1 MDKRL
6 LVKRTL
12 GCVCAATM
20 MGATLVTHHDSLN
33 TVIAEE
39 KTVQVQKEL
48 PFIDSLH
55 YLSENSK
62 KEFKEEL
69 SKVGEASQKVKEILA
84 KAQQADKQAQAL
96 AEMKIPEKI
105 PMKPLHG
112 PLYGGYFRTWHDK
125 TSDPSEKDKV
135 NSMGELPKEVDLAF
149 VFHDWTKDYSLFWKE
164 LATKHVPKLNKQGT
178 RVIRTI
184 PWRFLAGGDN
194 SGIAEDA
201 SKYPNTPEGNKA
213 LAKAIVDEYVYKY
226 NLDGLDVDIERDS
239 IPKVNGEVSDENL
252 KRSIHVFEE
261 IGKLIGP
268 KGADKSRLFIM
279 DSTYMADK
287 NPLIERGAPYIDLLL
302 VQVYGARG
310 EQGEFQNDTK
320 LVTETPEERWQ
331 GYSKYIRPEQYMVG
345 FSFYEEKAG
354 SGNLWYDINTRK
366 DEDTANGINTDIT
379 GTRAER
385 YARWQPKTG
394 GVKGGIFSY
403 AVDRDGVAHQP
414 EKVAQQDKRSQMQVD
429 EITDNIFHSD
439 YSVSK
444 ALKQVMLK
452 DKSYDLID
460 EKDFPDKALREAV
473 IAQVGTRKGDLER
486 FNGTLRLDNPAIQS
500 LEGLNKFKKLSQLDL
515 IGLSRITK
523 LDRSV
528 LPANMKSG
536 KDTLE
541 TVLETYKKNSK
552 EEPATIPPVS
562 LTISGLTGLKELD
575 LSGFDRETLA
585 GLDAATLTS
594 LEKVD
599 ISGNKLDLAPGTEN
613 RQIFDVMRSTVSN
626 HVRSNEQTVRFDKQ
640 KPTGH
645 YPTTYGTTSLRL
657 PKAEGNIDLQ
667 SRLLFGTVTNQGTLI
682 NSEADYKA
690 YQNQKIAGRN
700 FVDPDYHYNNFKV
713 SYDNYTLTV
722 TDSTLG
728 TTTDKRLATDKEE
741 TYNVDFFSPADKTK
755 AVHTAKVIVG
765 DEKTMMVNLAEGAT
779 VIGGSADSVNARK
792 VFDGKIQSNLLTFD
806 NQASI
811 IFEIKDP
818 SLAKYWRLFNDSS
831 KDKDDYIKEAKLE
844 VFTGQLNAEADVKT
858 SLEKSGDWVTVSTYS
873 GEEKVYSHSL
883 DNISAKYWRVTVD
896 TKGGQYSSPSLP
908 ELQILGYPLPNADAI
923 MKTVTAAKELSQQ
936 KDKFPQQ
943 VLGELITKEAAVE
956 ASLTSKMFDI
966 AVINTNVEALKNVV
980 DECLAYDKN
989 KETAF
994 KATEDYRAAVNRI
1007 KAERV
1012 TAEEMAQFKDLTEKA
1027 AWLNSKI
1034 EAKLADRG
1042 YDTDL
1047 MGLVDKLTPITEA
1060 LKLFAK

>member
-1 MDKRL
+1 MDKHL

-12 GCVCAATM
+12 GCVCAATL
-20 MGATLVTHHDSLN
+20 MGAALATHHDSLN
-33 TVIAEE
+33 TVKAEE

-48 PFIDSLH
+48 SSIDSLH

-69 SKVGEASQKVKEILA
+69 SKAGQESQKVKEILA
-84 KAQQADKQAQAL
+84 KAQQADKQAQEL
-96 AEMKIPEKI
+96 AKMKIPEKI

-125 TSDPSEKDKV
+125 TSDPTEKDKV

-149 VFHDWTKDYSLFWKE
+149 IFHDWTKDYSLFWKE

-194 SGIAEDA
+194 SGIAEDT

-226 NLDGLDVDIERDS
+226 NLDGLDVDVEHDS
-239 IPKVNGEVSDENL
+239 IPKVNGKASDENL
-252 KRSIHVFEE
+252 KRSIDVFEE

-268 KGADKSRLFIM
+268 KGVDKSRLFIM

-331 GYSKYIRPEQYMVG
+331 GYSKYIRPEQYMIG
-345 FSFYEEKAG
+345 FSFYEERAG
-354 SGNLWYDINTRK
+354 SGNLWYDINVE
-366 DEDTANGINTDIT
+366 DESNPNVGKEIK

-385 YARWQPKTG
+385 YAKWQPKTG

-403 AVDRDGVAHQP
+403 AVDRDGVAHP
-414 EKVAQQDKRSQMQVD
+414 KKNGYKNPKL
-429 EITDNIFHSD
+429 DNIVTSD

-444 ALKQVMLK
+444 ALKTVMLK

-473 IAQVGTRKGDLER
+473 MAQVGTRKGDLER

-500 LEGLNKFKKLSQLDL
+500 LEGLNKFKKLAQLDL

-523 LDRSV
+523 LDQSV
-528 LPANMKSG
+528 LPANMKPG

-541 TVLETYKKNSK
+541 TVLETYKKDSK
-552 EEPATIPPVS
+552 EEPATITPVS
-562 LTISGLTGLKELD
+562 LKVSGLTGLKELD

-613 RQIFDVMRSTVSN
+613 RQIFDTMLSTVSN
-626 HVRSNEQTVRFDKQ
+626 HVGSNEQTVKFDKQ

-645 YPTTYGTTSLRL
+645 YPDTYGKTSLRL
-657 PKAEGNIDLQ
+657 PVAEGNIDLQ
-667 SRLLFGTVTNQGTLI
+667 SQLLFGTVTNQGTLI

-690 YQNQKIAGRN
+690 YQNHKIAGRS
-700 FVDPDYHYNNFKV
+700 FVDSNYHYNNFKV
-713 SYDNYTLTV
+713 SYENYTVKV

-728 TTTDKRLATDKEE
+728 TTTDKTLATDKEE
-741 TYNVDFFSPADKTK
+741 TYKVDFFSPADKTK

-779 VIGGSADSVNARK
+779 VIGGSADPVNARK
-792 VFDGKIQSNLLTFD
+792 VFDGQLGSETD
-806 NQASI
+806 NISLGWDSKQSI
-811 IFEIKDP
+811 IFKLKEDGLI
-818 SLAKYWRLFNDSS
+818 KYWRFFNDSARNPKTTNKPIQEAS
-831 KDKDDYIKEAKLE
+831 LQIFNIKDYNLDNLLENPNKFDD
-844 VFTGQLNAEADVKT
+844 
-858 SLEKSGDWVTVSTYS
+858 EKYWITVDTYS
-873 GEEKVYSHSL
+873 AQGERATAFSNTL
-883 DNISAKYWRVTVD
+883 NNITSKYWRVVFD
-896 TKGGQYSSPSLP
+896 TKGDKYSSPVVP
-908 ELQILGYPLPNADAI
+908 ELQILGYPLPNADTI
-923 MKTVTAAKELSQQ
+923 MKTVTTAKGLSQQ
-936 KDKFPQQ
+936 KDKFSQKM
-943 VLGELITKEAAVE
+943 LDELK
-956 ASLTSKMFDI
+956 
-966 AVINTNVEALKNVV
+966 
-980 DECLAYDKN
+980 
-989 KETAF
+989 
-994 KATEDYRAAVNRI
+994 I
-1007 KAERV
+1007 K
-1012 TAEEMAQFKDLTEKA
+1012 EMALETS
-1027 AWLNSKI
+1027 LNSKI
-1034 EAKLADRG
+1034 FDVTAINANAG
-1042 YDTDL
+1042 
-1047 MGLVDKLTPITEA
+1047 V
-1060 LKLFAK
+1060 LKDCIEKRQLLKK

>member
-1 MDKRL
+1 MDKHL

-12 GCVCAATM
+12 GCVCAATL
-20 MGATLVTHHDSLN
+20 MGAALATHHDSLN
-33 TVIAEE
+33 TVKAEE

-48 PFIDSLH
+48 SSIDGLH

-69 SKVGEASQKVKEILA
+69 SKAGQESQKVKEILA
-84 KAQQADKQAQAL
+84 KAQQADKQAQEL
-96 AEMKIPEKI
+96 AKMKIPEKI

-125 TSDPSEKDKV
+125 TSDPTEKDKV

-149 VFHDWTKDYSLFWKE
+149 IFHDWTKDYSLFWKE

-194 SGIAEDA
+194 SGIAEDT

-226 NLDGLDVDIERDS
+226 NLDGLDVDVEHDS
-239 IPKVNGEVSDENL
+239 IPKVNGEASDENL
-252 KRSIHVFEE
+252 KRSIDVFEE

-331 GYSKYIRPEQYMVG
+331 GYSKYIRPEQYMIG
-345 FSFYEEKAG
+345 FSFYEERAG
-354 SGNLWYDINTRK
+354 SGNLWYDINSRK
-366 DEDTANGINTDIT
+366 DDDKANGINTDIT

-403 AVDRDGVAHQP
+403 AIDRDGVAHQP
-414 EKVAQQDKRSQMQVD
+414 KQIAEKDKQNVKNNQPQIP

-444 ALKQVMLK
+444 ALKTVMLK

-473 IAQVGTRKGDLER
+473 MAQVGTRKGDLER

-500 LEGLNKFKKLSQLDL
+500 LEGLNKFKKLAQLDL
-515 IGLSRITK
+515 IGLSCITK
-523 LDRSV
+523 LDQSV
-528 LPANMKSG
+528 LPANMKPG
-536 KDTLE
+536 KDILK
-541 TVLETYKKNSK
+541 TVLETYKKDNK

-562 LTISGLTGLKELD
+562 LKVSGLTGLKELD

-613 RQIFDVMRSTVSN
+613 RQIFDTMLSTVSN
-626 HVRSNEQTVRFDKQ
+626 HVGSNKQTVKFDKQ

-645 YPTTYGTTSLRL
+645 YPDTYGKTSLRL
-657 PKAEGNIDLQ
+657 PVANEKVDLQ
-667 SRLLFGTVTNQGTLI
+667 SQLLFGTVTNQGTLI

-690 YQNQKIAGRN
+690 YQNHKIAGRS
-700 FVDPDYHYNNFKV
+700 FVDSNYHYNNFKV
-713 SYDNYTLTV
+713 SYENYTVKV

-728 TTTDKRLATDKEE
+728 TTIDKTLATDKEE
-741 TYNVDFFSPADKTK
+741 TYKVDFFSPADKTK

-779 VIGGSADSVNARK
+779 VIKSENDENAKK
-792 VFDGKIQSNLLTFD
+792 VFNGIMEYNPISTQNR
-806 NQASI
+806 ASI

-831 KDKDDYIKEAKLE
+831 KDKKDYIKEAKLE

-858 SLEKSGDWVTVSTYS
+858 SLEKSDDWQTVSTYS
-873 GEEKVYSHSL
+873 GKEQVFSHAL
-883 DNISAKYWRVTVD
+883 DNISAKYWRITVD
-896 TKGGQYSSPSLP
+896 TKGGNYSWPSLP
-908 ELQILGYPLPNADAI
+908 ELQILGYPLPNADTI
-923 MKTVTAAKELSQQ
+923 MKTVTTAKGLSQQ
-936 KDKFPQQ
+936 KDKFSQKM
-943 VLGELITKEAAVE
+943 LDELK
-956 ASLTSKMFDI
+956 
-966 AVINTNVEALKNVV
+966 
-980 DECLAYDKN
+980 
-989 KETAF
+989 
-994 KATEDYRAAVNRI
+994 I
-1007 KAERV
+1007 K
-1012 TAEEMAQFKDLTEKA
+1012 EMALETS
-1027 AWLNSKI
+1027 LNSKI
-1034 EAKLADRG
+1034 FDVTAINANAG
-1042 YDTDL
+1042 
-1047 MGLVDKLTPITEA
+1047 V
-1060 LKLFAK
+1060 LKDCIEKRQLLKK

>member
-1 MDKRL
+1 MDKHL

-12 GCVCAATM
+12 GCVCAATL
-20 MGATLVTHHDSLN
+20 MGAALATHHDSLN
-33 TVIAEE
+33 TVKAEE

-48 PFIDSLH
+48 PSIDSLH

-69 SKVGEASQKVKEILA
+69 SKAGQESQKVKEILA
-84 KAQQADKQAQAL
+84 KAQQADKQAQEL
-96 AEMKIPEKI
+96 AKMKIPEKI
-105 PMKPLHG
+105 PMKPLYG

-125 TSDPSEKDKV
+125 TSDPTEKDKV

-149 VFHDWTKDYSLFWKE
+149 IFHDWTKDYSLFWKE

-194 SGIAEDA
+194 SGIAEDT

-226 NLDGLDVDIERDS
+226 NLDGLDVDVEHDS
-239 IPKVNGEVSDENL
+239 IPKVNGEASDENL
-252 KRSIHVFEE
+252 KRSIDVFEE

-268 KGADKSRLFIM
+268 KGADKSRLFVM

-331 GYSKYIRPEQYMVG
+331 GYSKYIRPEQYMIG
-345 FSFYEEKAG
+345 FSFYEERAG
-354 SGNLWYDINTRK
+354 SGNLWYDINSRK

-394 GVKGGIFSY
+394 GIKGGIFSY
-403 AVDRDGVAHQP
+403 AIDRDGVAHQP
-414 EKVAQQDKRSQMQVD
+414 KQIAEKDKQNVKNNQPQIP

-444 ALKQVMLK
+444 ALKTVMLK

-473 IAQVGTRKGDLER
+473 MAQVGTRKGDLER

-500 LEGLNKFKKLSQLDL
+500 LEGLNKFKKLAQLDL

-523 LDRSV
+523 LDQSV
-528 LPANMKSG
+528 LPANMKPG

-541 TVLETYKKNSK
+541 TVLETYKKDNK

-562 LTISGLTGLKELD
+562 LKVSGLTGLKALD

-599 ISGNKLDLAPGTEN
+599 ISGNKLDLAPGTQN
-613 RQIFDVMRSTVSN
+613 RQIFDTMLSTVSN
-626 HVRSNEQTVRFDKQ
+626 HVGSNEQTVKFDKQ

-645 YPTTYGTTSLRL
+645 YPDTYGKTSLRL
-657 PKAEGNIDLQ
+657 PVANEKVDLQ
-667 SRLLFGTVTNQGTLI
+667 SQLLFGTVTNQGTLI

-690 YQNQKIAGRN
+690 YQNHKIAGRS
-700 FVDPDYHYNNFKV
+700 FVDSNYHYNNFKV
-713 SYDNYTLTV
+713 SYENYTVKV

-728 TTTDKRLATDKEE
+728 TTTDKTLATDKEE
-741 TYNVDFFSPADKTK
+741 TYKVDFFSPADKTK

-779 VIGGSADSVNARK
+779 VIGGSADSQAALK
-792 VFDGKIQSNLLTFD
+792 AFDGVIEYNPISTQNR
-806 NQASI
+806 ASI
-811 IFEIKDP
+811 IFEMKDP

-831 KDKDDYIKEAKLE
+831 KDKKDYIKEAKLE

-858 SLEKSGDWVTVSTYS
+858 SLEKSDDWQTVSTYS
-873 GEEKVYSHSL
+873 GQEQVFSHAL
-883 DNISAKYWRVTVD
+883 DNISAKYWRITVD
-896 TKGGQYSSPSLP
+896 TKGGNYSWPSLP
-908 ELQILGYPLPNADAI
+908 ELQILGYPLPNADTI
-923 MKTVTAAKELSQQ
+923 MKTVTAAKGLSQQ
-936 KDKFPQQ
+936 KDKFSQKM
-943 VLGELITKEAAVE
+943 LDELK
-956 ASLTSKMFDI
+956 
-966 AVINTNVEALKNVV
+966 
-980 DECLAYDKN
+980 
-989 KETAF
+989 
-994 KATEDYRAAVNRI
+994 I
-1007 KAERV
+1007 K
-1012 TAEEMAQFKDLTEKA
+1012 EMALETS
-1027 AWLNSKI
+1027 LNSKI
-1034 EAKLADRG
+1034 FDVTAINANAG
-1042 YDTDL
+1042 
-1047 MGLVDKLTPITEA
+1047 V
-1060 LKLFAK
+1060 LKDCIEKRQLLKK

>member
-1 MDKRL
+1 MDKHL

-12 GCVCAATM
+12 GCVCAATL
-20 MGATLVTHHDSLN
+20 MGAALATHHDSLN
-33 TVIAEE
+33 TVKAEE

-48 PFIDSLH
+48 SSINSLH

-69 SKVGEASQKVKEILA
+69 SKEKVPEKVKEILA
-84 KAQQADKQAQAL
+84 KAQQADKQAQEL
-96 AEMKIPEKI
+96 TKMKIPEKI

-125 TSDPSEKDKV
+125 TSDPTEKDKV

-149 VFHDWTKDYSLFWKE
+149 IFHDWTKDYSLFWKE

-194 SGIAEDA
+194 SGIAEDT

-226 NLDGLDVDIERDS
+226 NLDGLDVDVEHDS
-239 IPKVNGEVSDENL
+239 IPKVDKKEDTAGVE
-252 KRSIHVFEE
+252 RSIQVFEE

-268 KGADKSRLFIM
+268 KGVDKSRLFIM

-287 NPLIERGAPYIDLLL
+287 NPLIERGAPYINLLL
-302 VQVYGARG
+302 VQVYGS
-310 EQGEFQNDTK
+310 QGEKGGWEPVSNRPEKTM
-320 LVTETPEERWQ
+320 EERWQ
-331 GYSKYIRPEQYMVG
+331 GYSKYIRPEQYMIG
-345 FSFYEEKAG
+345 FSFYEERAG
-354 SGNLWYDINTRK
+354 SGNLWYDINSRK
-366 DEDTANGINTDIT
+366 DDDKANGINTDIT

-403 AVDRDGVAHQP
+403 AIDRDGVAHQP
-414 EKVAQQDKRSQMQVD
+414 EKVAQQDKRSQTQVD

-444 ALKQVMLK
+444 ALKTVMLK

-473 IAQVGTRKGDLER
+473 MAQVGTRKGDLER

-500 LEGLNKFKKLSQLDL
+500 LEGLNKFKKLAQLDL

-523 LDRSV
+523 LDQSV
-528 LPANMKSG
+528 LPANMKPG

-541 TVLETYKKNSK
+541 TVLETYKQDNK

-562 LTISGLTGLKELD
+562 LKVSGLTGLKELD

-613 RQIFDVMRSTVSN
+613 RQIFDTMLSTVSN
-626 HVRSNEQTVRFDKQ
+626 HVGSNEQTVKFDKQ

-645 YPTTYGTTSLRL
+645 YPDTYGKTSLRL
-657 PKAEGNIDLQ
+657 PVANEKVDLQ
-667 SRLLFGTVTNQGTLI
+667 SQLLFGTVTNQGTLI
-682 NSEADYKA
+682 NSEADYNA
-690 YQNQKIAGRN
+690 YQNQQIAGRS
-700 FVDPDYHYNNFKV
+700 FVDSNYHYNNFKV
-713 SYDNYTLTV
+713 SYENYTVKV

-728 TTTDKRLATDKEE
+728 TTTDKTLATDKEE
-741 TYNVDFFSPADKTK
+741 TYKVDFFSPADKTK

-779 VIGGSADSVNARK
+779 VIGGSADPVNARK
-792 VFDGKIQSNLLTFD
+792 VFDSEIQSNLLTFD

-811 IFEIKDP
+811 IFEMKDP

-831 KDKDDYIKEAKLE
+831 KGKDDYIKEAKLE

-858 SLEKSGDWVTVSTYS
+858 SLEKSDDWQTVSTYS
-873 GEEKVYSHSL
+873 GQEQVFSHAL
-883 DNISAKYWRVTVD
+883 DNISAKYWRITVD
-896 TKGGQYSSPSLP
+896 NKKNQYGCVSLP
-908 ELQILGYPLPNADAI
+908 ELQILGYPLPNADTI
-923 MKTVTAAKELSQQ
+923 MKTVTTTKGLSQQ
-936 KDKFPQQ
+936 KDKFSQKM
-943 VLGELITKEAAVE
+943 LDELK
-956 ASLTSKMFDI
+956 
-966 AVINTNVEALKNVV
+966 
-980 DECLAYDKN
+980 
-989 KETAF
+989 
-994 KATEDYRAAVNRI
+994 I
-1007 KAERV
+1007 K
-1012 TAEEMAQFKDLTEKA
+1012 EMALETS
-1027 AWLNSKI
+1027 LNSKI
-1034 EAKLADRG
+1034 FDVTAINANAG
-1042 YDTDL
+1042 
-1047 MGLVDKLTPITEA
+1047 V
-1060 LKLFAK
+1060 LKDCIEKRQLLKK

>member
-1 MDKRL
+1 MDKHL

-12 GCVCAATM
+12 GCVCAATL
-20 MGATLVTHHDSLN
+20 MGAALATHHDSLN
-33 TVIAEE
+33 TVKAEE

-48 PFIDSLH
+48 SSIDSLH

-69 SKVGEASQKVKEILA
+69 SKEKVPEKVKEILA
-84 KAQQADKQAQAL
+84 KAQQADKQAQEL
-96 AEMKIPEKI
+96 TKMKIPEKI

-125 TSDPSEKDKV
+125 TSDPTEKDKV

-149 VFHDWTKDYSLFWKE
+149 IFHDWTKDYSLFWKE

-194 SGIAEDA
+194 SGIAEDT

-226 NLDGLDVDIERDS
+226 NLDGLDVDVEHDS
-239 IPKVNGEVSDENL
+239 IPKVDKKEDTAGVE
-252 KRSIHVFEE
+252 RSIQVFEE

-287 NPLIERGAPYIDLLL
+287 NPLIERGAPYINLLL
-302 VQVYGARG
+302 VQVYGS
-310 EQGEFQNDTK
+310 QGEKGVFQNDTK
-320 LVTETPEERWQ
+320 LVTDTPEERWQ
-331 GYSKYIRPEQYMVG
+331 GYSKYIRPEQYMIG
-345 FSFYEEKAG
+345 FSFYEERAG
-354 SGNLWYDINTRK
+354 SGNLWYDINSRK
-366 DEDTANGINTDIT
+366 DEDKANGINTDIT

-403 AVDRDGVAHQP
+403 AIDRDGVAHQP
-414 EKVAQQDKRSQMQVD
+414 EKVAQQDKRSQTQVD

-444 ALKQVMLK
+444 ALKTVMLK

-473 IAQVGTRKGDLER
+473 MAQVGTRKGDLER

-500 LEGLNKFKKLSQLDL
+500 LEGLNKFKKLAQLDL

-523 LDRSV
+523 LDQSV
-528 LPANMKSG
+528 LPANMKPG

-541 TVLETYKKNSK
+541 TVLETYKKDSK

-562 LTISGLTGLKELD
+562 LKVSGLTGLKELD

-613 RQIFDVMRSTVSN
+613 RQIFDTMLSTVSN
-626 HVRSNEQTVRFDKQ
+626 HVGSNKQTVKFDKQ

-645 YPTTYGTTSLRL
+645 YPDTYGKTSLRL
-657 PKAEGNIDLQ
+657 PVANEKVDLQ
-667 SRLLFGTVTNQGTLI
+667 SQLLFGTVTNQGTLI

-690 YQNQKIAGRN
+690 YQNQQIAGRS
-700 FVDPDYHYNNFKV
+700 FVDSNYHYNNFKV
-713 SYDNYTLTV
+713 SYENYTVKV

-728 TTTDKRLATDKEE
+728 TTTDKTLATDKEE
-741 TYNVDFFSPADKTK
+741 TYKVDFFSPADKTK
-755 AVHTAKVIVG
+755 AVHTAKVIIG
-765 DEKTMMVNLAEGAT
+765 DEKTMMVNLAAGAT
-779 VIGGSADSVNARK
+779 VIGGSADSQAALK
-792 VFDGKIQSNLLTFD
+792 AFDGVIEYNPISTQNR
-806 NQASI
+806 ASI
-811 IFEIKDP
+811 IFEMKDP

-831 KDKDDYIKEAKLE
+831 KGEDDYIKEAKLE

-858 SLEKSGDWVTVSTYS
+858 SLEKSDDWQTVSTYS
-873 GEEKVYSHSL
+873 GQEQVFSHAL
-883 DNISAKYWRVTVD
+883 DNISAKYWRITVD
-896 TKGGQYSSPSLP
+896 NKKNQYGYVSLP
-908 ELQILGYPLPNADAI
+908 ELQILGYPLPNADTI
-923 MKTVTAAKELSQQ
+923 MKTVTIAKGLSQQ
-936 KDKFPQQ
+936 KDKFSQKM
-943 VLGELITKEAAVE
+943 LDELK
-956 ASLTSKMFDI
+956 
-966 AVINTNVEALKNVV
+966 
-980 DECLAYDKN
+980 
-989 KETAF
+989 
-994 KATEDYRAAVNRI
+994 I
-1007 KAERV
+1007 K
-1012 TAEEMAQFKDLTEKA
+1012 EMALETS
-1027 AWLNSKI
+1027 LNSKI
-1034 EAKLADRG
+1034 FDVTAINANAG
-1042 YDTDL
+1042 
-1047 MGLVDKLTPITEA
+1047 V
-1060 LKLFAK
+1060 LKDCIEKRQLLKNKQSNSLR

>member
-1 MDKRL
+1 MDKHL

-12 GCVCAATM
+12 GCVCAATL
-20 MGATLVTHHDSLN
+20 MGAALATHHDSLN
-33 TVIAEE
+33 TVKAEE
-39 KTVQVQKEL
+39 KTVQVQKGL
-48 PFIDSLH
+48 PSIDSLH

-69 SKVGEASQKVKEILA
+69 SKAGQESQKVKEILA
-84 KAQQADKQAQAL
+84 KAQQADKQAQEL
-96 AEMKIPEKI
+96 AKMKIPEKI

-125 TSDPSEKDKV
+125 TSDPTEKDKV

-149 VFHDWTKDYSLFWKE
+149 IFHDWTKDYSLFWKE

-194 SGIAEDA
+194 SGIAEDT

-226 NLDGLDVDIERDS
+226 NLDGLDVDVEHDS
-239 IPKVNGEVSDENL
+239 IPKVNGEASDENL
-252 KRSIHVFEE
+252 KRSIDVFEE

-268 KGADKSRLFIM
+268 KGVDKSRLFIM

-331 GYSKYIRPEQYMVG
+331 GYSKYIRPEQYMIG
-345 FSFYEEKAG
+345 FSFYEERAG
-354 SGNLWYDINTRK
+354 SGNLWYDINSRK

-394 GVKGGIFSY
+394 GIKGGIFSY
-403 AVDRDGVAHQP
+403 AIDRDGVAHQP
-414 EKVAQQDKRSQMQVD
+414 KQIAEKDKQNVKNNQPQIP

-444 ALKQVMLK
+444 ALKTVMLK

-473 IAQVGTRKGDLER
+473 MAQVGTRKGDLER

-500 LEGLNKFKKLSQLDL
+500 LEGLNKFKKLAQLDL

-523 LDRSV
+523 LDQSV
-528 LPANMKSG
+528 LPANMKPG

-541 TVLETYKKNSK
+541 TVLETYKKDNK

-562 LTISGLTGLKELD
+562 LKVSGLTGLKALD

-594 LEKVD
+594 LEKVN

-613 RQIFDVMRSTVSN
+613 RQIFDTMLSTVSN
-626 HVRSNEQTVRFDKQ
+626 HVGSNEQTVKFDKQ

-645 YPTTYGTTSLRL
+645 YLDTYGKTSLRL
-657 PKAEGNIDLQ
+657 PVANEKVDLQ
-667 SRLLFGTVTNQGTLI
+667 SQLLFGTVTNQGTLI

-690 YQNQKIAGRN
+690 YQNHKIAGRS
-700 FVDPDYHYNNFKV
+700 FVDSNYHYNNFKV
-713 SYDNYTLTV
+713 SYENYTVKV

-728 TTTDKRLATDKEE
+728 TTTDKTLATDKEE
-741 TYNVDFFSPADKTK
+741 TYKVDFFSPADKTK

-779 VIGGSADSVNARK
+779 VIGGSADSQAALK
-792 VFDGKIQSNLLTFD
+792 AFDGVIEYNPISTQNR
-806 NQASI
+806 ASI
-811 IFEIKDP
+811 IFEMKDP

-831 KDKDDYIKEAKLE
+831 KGEDDYIKEAKLE

-858 SLEKSGDWVTVSTYS
+858 SLEKSDDWQTVSTYS
-873 GEEKVYSHSL
+873 GQEQVFSHAL
-883 DNISAKYWRVTVD
+883 DNISAKYWRITVD
-896 TKGGQYSSPSLP
+896 TKGGNYSWPSLP
-908 ELQILGYPLPNADAI
+908 ELQILGYPLPNADTI
-923 MKTVTAAKELSQQ
+923 MKTVTTAKGLSQQ
-936 KDKFPQQ
+936 KDKFSQKM
-943 VLGELITKEAAVE
+943 LDELK
-956 ASLTSKMFDI
+956 
-966 AVINTNVEALKNVV
+966 
-980 DECLAYDKN
+980 
-989 KETAF
+989 
-994 KATEDYRAAVNRI
+994 I
-1007 KAERV
+1007 K
-1012 TAEEMAQFKDLTEKA
+1012 EMALETS
-1027 AWLNSKI
+1027 LNSKI
-1034 EAKLADRG
+1034 FDVTAINANAG
-1042 YDTDL
+1042 
-1047 MGLVDKLTPITEA
+1047 V
-1060 LKLFAK
+1060 LKDCIEKRQLLKK

>member
-1 MDKRL
+1 MDKHL

-12 GCVCAATM
+12 GCVCAATL
-20 MGATLVTHHDSLN
+20 MGAALATHHDSLN
-33 TVIAEE
+33 TVKAEE

-48 PFIDSLH
+48 SSIDSLH

-69 SKVGEASQKVKEILA
+69 SKAGQESQKVKEILA
-84 KAQQADKQAQAL
+84 KAQQADKQAQEL
-96 AEMKIPEKI
+96 AKMKIPEKI

-125 TSDPSEKDKV
+125 TSDPTEKDKV

-149 VFHDWTKDYSLFWKE
+149 IFHDWTKDYSLFWKE

-226 NLDGLDVDIERDS
+226 NLDGLDVDVEHDS
-239 IPKVNGEVSDENL
+239 IPKVNGEASDENL
-252 KRSIHVFEE
+252 KRSIDVFEE

-268 KGADKSRLFIM
+268 KGTDKSRLFIM

-287 NPLIERGAPYIDLLL
+287 NPLIEQGAPYINLLL
-302 VQVYGARG
+302 VQVYGS
-310 EQGEFQNDTK
+310 QGEKGGWEPVSNRPEKTM
-320 LVTETPEERWQ
+320 EERWQ
-331 GYSKYIRPEQYMVG
+331 GYSKYIRPEQYMIG
-345 FSFYEEKAG
+345 FSFYEERAG
-354 SGNLWYDINTRK
+354 SGNLWYDINVE
-366 DEDTANGINTDIT
+366 DESNPNIGKEIK

-385 YARWQPKTG
+385 YAKWQPKTG

-403 AVDRDGVAHQP
+403 AVDRDGVAHP
-414 EKVAQQDKRSQMQVD
+414 KKNGYKNPKL
-429 EITDNIFHSD
+429 DNIVTSD

-444 ALKQVMLK
+444 ALKTVMLK

-473 IAQVGTRKGDLER
+473 MAQVGTRKGDLER

-500 LEGLNKFKKLSQLDL
+500 LEGLNKFKKLAQLDL

-523 LDRSV
+523 LDQSV
-528 LPANMKSG
+528 LPANMKPG

-541 TVLETYKKNSK
+541 TVLETYKKDNK

-562 LTISGLTGLKELD
+562 LKVSGLTGLKELD

-599 ISGNKLDLAPGTEN
+599 ISGNKLDLAPGTQN
-613 RQIFDVMRSTVSN
+613 RQIFDTMLSTVSN
-626 HVRSNEQTVRFDKQ
+626 HVGSNEQTVKFDKQ

-645 YPTTYGTTSLRL
+645 YPDTYGKTSLRL
-657 PKAEGNIDLQ
+657 PVANEKVDLQ
-667 SRLLFGTVTNQGTLI
+667 SQLLFGTVTNQGTLI

-690 YQNQKIAGRN
+690 YQNHKIAGRS
-700 FVDPDYHYNNFKV
+700 FVDSNYHYNNFKV
-713 SYDNYTLTV
+713 SYENYTVKV

-728 TTTDKRLATDKEE
+728 TTTDKTLATDKEE
-741 TYNVDFFSPADKTK
+741 TYKVDFFSPADKTK

-765 DEKTMMVNLAEGAT
+765 DEKTMMVNLAAGAT
-779 VIGGSADSVNARK
+779 VIKSENDENAKK
-792 VFDGKIQSNLLTFD
+792 VFNGIMEYNPLSFNNKS
-806 NQASI
+806 SI
-811 IFEIKDP
+811 IFEMKDP

-831 KDKDDYIKEAKLE
+831 KGKDDYIKEAKLE

-858 SLEKSGDWVTVSTYS
+858 SLEKSDDWQTVSTYS
-873 GEEKVYSHSL
+873 GQEQVFSHAL
-883 DNISAKYWRVTVD
+883 DNISAKYWRITVD
-896 TKGGQYSSPSLP
+896 NKKNQYGCVSLP
-908 ELQILGYPLPNADAI
+908 ELQILGYPLPNADTI

-936 KDKFPQQ
+936 KDKFSQKM
-943 VLGELITKEAAVE
+943 LDELK
-956 ASLTSKMFDI
+956 
-966 AVINTNVEALKNVV
+966 
-980 DECLAYDKN
+980 
-989 KETAF
+989 
-994 KATEDYRAAVNRI
+994 I
-1007 KAERV
+1007 K
-1012 TAEEMAQFKDLTEKA
+1012 EMALETS
-1027 AWLNSKI
+1027 LNSKI
-1034 EAKLADRG
+1034 FDVTAINANAGVLKDCIEKRQLLKKINKATLLDSNIQI
-1042 YDTDL
+1042 
-1047 MGLVDKLTPITEA
+1047 KLTKCDYDKGLLELINQKTKN
-1060 LKLFAK
+1060 LR

>member
-1 MDKRL
+1 MDKHL

-12 GCVCAATM
+12 GCVCAATL
-20 MGATLVTHHDSLN
+20 MGAALATHHDSLN
-33 TVIAEE
+33 TVKAEE

-48 PFIDSLH
+48 SSIDSLH

-69 SKVGEASQKVKEILA
+69 SKEKVPEKVKEILA
-84 KAQQADKQAQAL
+84 KAQQADKQAQEL
-96 AEMKIPEKI
+96 AKMKIPEKI
-105 PMKPLHG
+105 PMKPLHS

-125 TSDPSEKDKV
+125 TSDPTEKDKV

-149 VFHDWTKDYSLFWKE
+149 IFHDWTKDYSLFWKE
-164 LATKHVPKLNKQGT
+164 LAIKHVPKLNKQGT

-194 SGIAEDA
+194 SGIAEDT

-226 NLDGLDVDIERDS
+226 NLDGLDVDVEHDS
-239 IPKVNGEVSDENL
+239 IPKVNGKASDENL
-252 KRSIHVFEE
+252 RRSIDVFEE
-261 IGKLIGP
+261 IGKLIGS

-310 EQGEFQNDTK
+310 EQGEFQNDTR

-331 GYSKYIRPEQYMVG
+331 GYSKYIRPEQYMIG
-345 FSFYEEKAG
+345 FSFYEERAG
-354 SGNLWYDINTRK
+354 SGNLWYDINSRK
-366 DEDTANGINTDIT
+366 DEDKANGINTDIT

-403 AVDRDGVAHQP
+403 AIDRDGVAHQP
-414 EKVAQQDKRSQMQVD
+414 EKVAQQDKRSQTQVD

-444 ALKQVMLK
+444 ALKTVMLK

-473 IAQVGTRKGDLER
+473 MAQVGTRKGDLER

-500 LEGLNKFKKLSQLDL
+500 LEGLNKFKKLAQLDL

-523 LDRSV
+523 LDQSV
-528 LPANMKSG
+528 LPANMKPG

-541 TVLETYKKNSK
+541 TVLETYKKDNK

-562 LTISGLTGLKELD
+562 LKVSGLTGLKELD

-599 ISGNKLDLAPGTEN
+599 ISGNKLDLAPGTQN
-613 RQIFDVMRSTVSN
+613 RQIFDTMLSTVSN
-626 HVRSNEQTVRFDKQ
+626 HVGSNEQTVKFDKQ

-645 YPTTYGTTSLRL
+645 YPDTYGKTSLRL
-657 PKAEGNIDLQ
+657 PVANEKVDLQ
-667 SRLLFGTVTNQGTLI
+667 SQLLFGTVTNQGTLI

-690 YQNQKIAGRN
+690 YQNHKIAGRS
-700 FVDPDYHYNNFKV
+700 FVDSNYHYNNFKV
-713 SYDNYTLTV
+713 SYENYTVKV

-728 TTTDKRLATDKEE
+728 TTTDKTLATDKEE
-741 TYNVDFFSPADKTK
+741 TYKVDFFSPADKTK

-765 DEKTMMVNLAEGAT
+765 DEKTMMVNLAAGAT
-779 VIGGSADSVNARK
+779 VIKSENDENAKK
-792 VFDGKIQSNLLTFD
+792 VFNGIMEYNPISTQNR
-806 NQASI
+806 ASI
-811 IFEIKDP
+811 IFEMKDP

-831 KDKDDYIKEAKLE
+831 KDKKDYIKEAKLE
-844 VFTGQLNAEADVKT
+844 VFTGQLNAKADVKT
-858 SLEKSGDWVTVSTYS
+858 SLEKSDDWQTVSTYS
-873 GEEKVYSHSL
+873 GQEQVFSHAL
-883 DNISAKYWRVTVD
+883 DNISAKYWRITVD
-896 TKGGQYSSPSLP
+896 TKGGNYSWPSLP
-908 ELQILGYPLPNADAI
+908 ELQILGYPLPNADTI
-923 MKTVTAAKELSQQ
+923 MKTVTTAKGLSQQ
-936 KDKFPQQ
+936 KDKFSQKM
-943 VLGELITKEAAVE
+943 LDELK
-956 ASLTSKMFDI
+956 
-966 AVINTNVEALKNVV
+966 
-980 DECLAYDKN
+980 
-989 KETAF
+989 
-994 KATEDYRAAVNRI
+994 I
-1007 KAERV
+1007 K
-1012 TAEEMAQFKDLTEKA
+1012 EMALETS
-1027 AWLNSKI
+1027 LNSKI
-1034 EAKLADRG
+1034 FDVTAINANAG
-1042 YDTDL
+1042 
-1047 MGLVDKLTPITEA
+1047 V
-1060 LKLFAK
+1060 LKDCIEKRQLLKK

>member
-1 MDKRL
+1 MDKHL

-12 GCVCAATM
+12 GCVCAATL
-20 MGATLVTHHDSLN
+20 MGAALATHHDSLN
-33 TVIAEE
+33 TVKAEE

-48 PFIDSLH
+48 SSIDSLH

-69 SKVGEASQKVKEILA
+69 SKAGQESQKVKEILA
-84 KAQQADKQAQAL
+84 KAQQADKQAQEL
-96 AEMKIPEKI
+96 AKMKIPEKI

-125 TSDPSEKDKV
+125 TSDPTEKDKV

-149 VFHDWTKDYSLFWKE
+149 IFHDWTKDYSLFWKE

-194 SGIAEDA
+194 SGIAEDT

-226 NLDGLDVDIERDS
+226 NLDGLDVDVEHDS
-239 IPKVNGEVSDENL
+239 IPKVNGKASDENL
-252 KRSIHVFEE
+252 KRSIDVFEE

-287 NPLIERGAPYIDLLL
+287 NPLIERGAPYINLLL
-302 VQVYGARG
+302 VQVYGS
-310 EQGEFQNDTK
+310 QGEKGGWEPVSNRPEKTM
-320 LVTETPEERWQ
+320 EERWQ
-331 GYSKYIRPEQYMVG
+331 GYSKYIRPEQYMIG
-345 FSFYEEKAG
+345 FSFYEERAG
-354 SGNLWYDINTRK
+354 SGNLWYDINSRK
-366 DEDTANGINTDIT
+366 DEDKANGINTDIT

-403 AVDRDGVAHQP
+403 AIDRDGVAHQP
-414 EKVAQQDKRSQMQVD
+414 EKVAQQDKRSQTQVD

-444 ALKQVMLK
+444 ALKTVMLK

-473 IAQVGTRKGDLER
+473 MAQVGTRKGDLER

-500 LEGLNKFKKLSQLDL
+500 LEGLNKFKKLAQLDL

-523 LDRSV
+523 LDQSV
-528 LPANMKSG
+528 LPANMKPG

-541 TVLETYKKNSK
+541 TVLETYKKDSK

-562 LTISGLTGLKELD
+562 LKVSGLTGLKELD

-613 RQIFDVMRSTVSN
+613 RQIFDTMLSTVSN
-626 HVRSNEQTVRFDKQ
+626 HVGSNKQTVKFDKQ

-645 YPTTYGTTSLRL
+645 YPDTYGKTSLRL
-657 PKAEGNIDLQ
+657 PVANEKVDLQ
-667 SRLLFGTVTNQGTLI
+667 SQLLFGTVTNQGTLI

-690 YQNQKIAGRN
+690 YQNQQIAGRS
-700 FVDPDYHYNNFKV
+700 FVDSNYHYNNFKV
-713 SYDNYTLTV
+713 SYENYTVKV

-728 TTTDKRLATDKEE
+728 TTTDKTLATDKEE
-741 TYNVDFFSPADKTK
+741 TYKVDFFSPADKTK
-755 AVHTAKVIVG
+755 AVHTAKVIIG

-779 VIGGSADSVNARK
+779 VIGGSADKEMSRN
-792 VFDGKIQSNLLTFD
+792 VFDGSLGGDRSNLLGMSGPKST
-806 NQASI
+806 I
-811 IFEIKDP
+811 IFNLKESGIVKHWRFFNDRARSPQNPAEDIQEIKLQVFD
-818 SLAKYWRLFNDSS
+818 SEKYDIETLLKTPNQF
-831 KDKDDYIKEAKLE
+831 DKDDYWIT
-844 VFTGQLNAEADVKT
+844 VD
-858 SLEKSGDWVTVSTYS
+858 SYKSKSETVNNYDQVL
-873 GEEKVYSHSL
+873 KM
-883 DNISAKYWRVTVD
+883 NSAKYWRVTVD
-896 TKGGQYSSPSLP
+896 TKGGNYSWPSLP
-908 ELQILGYPLPNADAI
+908 ELQILGYPLPNADTI
-923 MKTVTAAKELSQQ
+923 MKTVTAAKGLSQQ
-936 KDKFPQQ
+936 KDKFSQKM
-943 VLGELITKEAAVE
+943 LDELK
-956 ASLTSKMFDI
+956 
-966 AVINTNVEALKNVV
+966 
-980 DECLAYDKN
+980 
-989 KETAF
+989 
-994 KATEDYRAAVNRI
+994 I
-1007 KAERV
+1007 K
-1012 TAEEMAQFKDLTEKA
+1012 EMALETS
-1027 AWLNSKI
+1027 LNSKI
-1034 EAKLADRG
+1034 FDVTAINANAG
-1042 YDTDL
+1042 
-1047 MGLVDKLTPITEA
+1047 V
-1060 LKLFAK
+1060 LKDCIEKRQLLKK

>member
-1 MDKRL
+1 MDKHL

-12 GCVCAATM
+12 GCVCAATL
-20 MGATLVTHHDSLN
+20 MGAALATHHDSLN
-33 TVIAEE
+33 TVKAEE

-48 PFIDSLH
+48 SSIDSLH

-69 SKVGEASQKVKEILA
+69 SKEKVPEKGKEILA
-84 KAQQADKQAQAL
+84 KAQQADKQAQEL
-96 AEMKIPEKI
+96 TKMKIPEKI

-125 TSDPSEKDKV
+125 TSDPTEKDKV

-149 VFHDWTKDYSLFWKE
+149 IFHDWTKDYSLFWKE

-194 SGIAEDA
+194 SGIAEDT

-226 NLDGLDVDIERDS
+226 NLDGLDVDVEHDS
-239 IPKVNGEVSDENL
+239 IPKVNGKANDEKL
-252 KRSIHVFEE
+252 KRSIDVFEE

-268 KGADKSRLFIM
+268 KGVDKSRLFIM

-287 NPLIERGAPYIDLLL
+287 NPLIERGAPYINLLL
-302 VQVYGARG
+302 VQIYGS
-310 EQGEFQNDTK
+310 QGEKGVFQNDTK
-320 LVTETPEERWQ
+320 LVTDTPEERWQ
-331 GYSKYIRPEQYMVG
+331 GYSKYIRPEQYMIG
-345 FSFYEEKAG
+345 FSFYEERAG
-354 SGNLWYDINTRK
+354 SGNLWYDINSRK
-366 DEDTANGINTDIT
+366 DDDKANGINTDIT

-403 AVDRDGVAHQP
+403 AIDRDGVAHQP
-414 EKVAQQDKRSQMQVD
+414 KQIAEKDKQNVKNNQPQIP

-444 ALKQVMLK
+444 ALKTVMLK

-473 IAQVGTRKGDLER
+473 MAQVGTRKGDLER

-500 LEGLNKFKKLSQLDL
+500 LEGLNKFKKLAQLDL

-523 LDRSV
+523 LDQSV
-528 LPANMKSG
+528 LPANMKPG

-541 TVLETYKKNSK
+541 TVLETYKKDNK

-562 LTISGLTGLKELD
+562 LKVSGLTGLKELD

-613 RQIFDVMRSTVSN
+613 RQIFDTMLSTVSN
-626 HVRSNEQTVRFDKQ
+626 HVGSNEQTVKFDKQ

-645 YPTTYGTTSLRL
+645 YPDTYGKTSLRL
-657 PKAEGNIDLQ
+657 PVANEKVDLQ
-667 SRLLFGTVTNQGTLI
+667 SQLLFGTVTNQGTLI

-690 YQNQKIAGRN
+690 YQNHKIAGRS
-700 FVDPDYHYNNFKV
+700 FVDSNYHYNNFKV
-713 SYDNYTLTV
+713 SYENYTVKV

-728 TTTDKRLATDKEE
+728 TTTDKTLATDKEE
-741 TYNVDFFSPADKTK
+741 TYKVDFFSPADKTK

-779 VIGGSADSVNARK
+779 VIKSENDENAKK
-792 VFDGKIQSNLLTFD
+792 VFNGIMEYNPISTQNR
-806 NQASI
+806 ASI

-831 KDKDDYIKEAKLE
+831 KDKKDYIKEAKLE

-858 SLEKSGDWVTVSTYS
+858 SLEKSDDWQTVSTYS
-873 GEEKVYSHSL
+873 GQEQVFSHAL

-896 TKGGQYSSPSLP
+896 TKGGNYSWPSLP
-908 ELQILGYPLPNADAI
+908 ELQILGYPLPNADTI
-923 MKTVTAAKELSQQ
+923 METVTTAKELSQQ
-936 KDKFPQQ
+936 KDKFSQKM
-943 VLGELITKEAAVE
+943 LDELK
-956 ASLTSKMFDI
+956 
-966 AVINTNVEALKNVV
+966 
-980 DECLAYDKN
+980 
-989 KETAF
+989 
-994 KATEDYRAAVNRI
+994 I
-1007 KAERV
+1007 K
-1012 TAEEMAQFKDLTEKA
+1012 EMALETS
-1027 AWLNSKI
+1027 LNSKI
-1034 EAKLADRG
+1034 FDVTAINANAG
-1042 YDTDL
+1042 
-1047 MGLVDKLTPITEA
+1047 V
-1060 LKLFAK
+1060 LKDCIEKRQLLKK

>member
-1 MDKRL
+1 MDKHL

-12 GCVCAATM
+12 GCVCAATL
-20 MGATLVTHHDSLN
+20 MGAALATHHDSLN
-33 TVIAEE
+33 TVKAEE

-48 PFIDSLH
+48 SSIDSLH

-69 SKVGEASQKVKEILA
+69 SKEKVPEKVKEILA
-84 KAQQADKQAQAL
+84 KAQQADKQAQEL
-96 AEMKIPEKI
+96 TKMKIPEKI

-125 TSDPSEKDKV
+125 TSDPTEKDKV

-149 VFHDWTKDYSLFWKE
+149 IFHDWTKDYSLFWKE

-194 SGIAEDA
+194 SGIAEDT

-226 NLDGLDVDIERDS
+226 NLDGLDVDVEHDS
-239 IPKVNGEVSDENL
+239 IPKVNGKASDENL
-252 KRSIHVFEE
+252 KRSIDVFEE

-268 KGADKSRLFIM
+268 KGVDKSRLFIM

-331 GYSKYIRPEQYMVG
+331 GYSKYIRPEQYMIG
-345 FSFYEEKAG
+345 FSFYEERAG
-354 SGNLWYDINTRK
+354 SGNLWYDINSRK
-366 DEDTANGINTDIT
+366 DDDKANGINTDIT

-403 AVDRDGVAHQP
+403 AIDRDGVAHQP
-414 EKVAQQDKRSQMQVD
+414 KQIAEKDKQNVKNNQPQIP

-444 ALKQVMLK
+444 ALKTVMLK

-473 IAQVGTRKGDLER
+473 MAQVGTRKGDLER

-500 LEGLNKFKKLSQLDL
+500 LEGLNKFKKLAQLDL

-523 LDRSV
+523 LDQSV
-528 LPANMKSG
+528 LPANMKPG

-541 TVLETYKKNSK
+541 TVLETYKKDNK

-562 LTISGLTGLKELD
+562 LKVSGLTGLKELD

-613 RQIFDVMRSTVSN
+613 RQIFDTMLSTISN
-626 HVRSNEQTVRFDKQ
+626 HVGSNEQTVKFDKQ

-645 YPTTYGTTSLRL
+645 YPDTYGKTSLRL
-657 PKAEGNIDLQ
+657 PVAEGNIDLQ
-667 SRLLFGTVTNQGTLI
+667 SQLLFGTVTNQGTLI

-690 YQNQKIAGRN
+690 YQNHKIAGRS
-700 FVDPDYHYNNFKV
+700 FVDSNYHYNNFKV
-713 SYDNYTLTV
+713 SYENYTVKV

-728 TTTDKRLATDKEE
+728 TTTDKTLATDKEE
-741 TYNVDFFSPADKTK
+741 TYKVDFFSPADKTK

-779 VIGGSADSVNARK
+779 VIGGSADSQAALK
-792 VFDGKIQSNLLTFD
+792 AFDGVIEYNPISTQNR
-806 NQASI
+806 ASI
-811 IFEIKDP
+811 IFEMKDP

-831 KDKDDYIKEAKLE
+831 KGEDDYIKEAKLE

-858 SLEKSGDWVTVSTYS
+858 SLEKSDDWQTVSTYS
-873 GEEKVYSHSL
+873 GQEQVFSHAL

-896 TKGGQYSSPSLP
+896 TKGGNYSWPSLP
-908 ELQILGYPLPNADAI
+908 ELQILGYPLPNADTI
-923 MKTVTAAKELSQQ
+923 MKTVTTAKELSQQ
-936 KDKFPQQ
+936 KDKFSQKI
-943 VLGELITKEAAVE
+943 LDELK
-956 ASLTSKMFDI
+956 
-966 AVINTNVEALKNVV
+966 
-980 DECLAYDKN
+980 
-989 KETAF
+989 
-994 KATEDYRAAVNRI
+994 I
-1007 KAERV
+1007 K
-1012 TAEEMAQFKDLTEKA
+1012 EMALETS
-1027 AWLNSKI
+1027 LNSKI
-1034 EAKLADRG
+1034 FDVTAINANAG
-1042 YDTDL
+1042 
-1047 MGLVDKLTPITEA
+1047 V
-1060 LKLFAK
+1060 LKDCIEKRQLLKK

>member
-1 MDKRL
+1 MDKHL

-12 GCVCAATM
+12 GCVCAATL
-20 MGATLVTHHDSLN
+20 MGAALATHHDSLN
-33 TVIAEE
+33 TVKAEE

-48 PFIDSLH
+48 SSIDSLH

-69 SKVGEASQKVKEILA
+69 SKAGQESQKVKEILA
-84 KAQQADKQAQAL
+84 KAQQADKQAQEL
-96 AEMKIPEKI
+96 AKMKIPEKI

-125 TSDPSEKDKV
+125 TSDPTEKDKV

-149 VFHDWTKDYSLFWKE
+149 IFHDWTKDYSLFWKE

-194 SGIAEDA
+194 SGIAEDT

-226 NLDGLDVDIERDS
+226 NLDGLDVDVEHDS
-239 IPKVNGEVSDENL
+239 IPKVDKKEDTAGVE
-252 KRSIHVFEE
+252 RSIQVFEE

-268 KGADKSRLFIM
+268 KGVDKSRLFIM

-310 EQGEFQNDTK
+310 EQGEFQNDTR

-331 GYSKYIRPEQYMVG
+331 GYSKYIRPEQYMIG
-345 FSFYEEKAG
+345 FSFYEERAG
-354 SGNLWYDINTRK
+354 SGNLWYDINVE
-366 DEDTANGINTDIT
+366 DESNPNVGKEIK

-385 YARWQPKTG
+385 YAKWQPKTG

-403 AVDRDGVAHQP
+403 AVDRDGVAHP
-414 EKVAQQDKRSQMQVD
+414 KKNGYKNPKL
-429 EITDNIFHSD
+429 DNIVTSD

-444 ALKQVMLK
+444 ALKTVMLK

-473 IAQVGTRKGDLER
+473 MAQVGTRKGDLER

-500 LEGLNKFKKLSQLDL
+500 LEGLNKFKKLAQLDL

-523 LDRSV
+523 LDQSV
-528 LPANMKSG
+528 LPANMKPG

-541 TVLETYKKNSK
+541 TVLETYKQDNK

-562 LTISGLTGLKELD
+562 LKVSGLTGLKELD

-613 RQIFDVMRSTVSN
+613 RQIFDTMLSTVSN
-626 HVRSNEQTVRFDKQ
+626 HVGSNEQTVKFDKQ

-645 YPTTYGTTSLRL
+645 YPDTYGKTSLRL
-657 PKAEGNIDLQ
+657 LVANEKVDLQ
-667 SRLLFGTVTNQGTLI
+667 SQLLFGTVTNQGTLI

-690 YQNQKIAGRN
+690 YQNQQIAGRS
-700 FVDPDYHYNNFKV
+700 FVDSNYHYNNFKV
-713 SYDNYTLTV
+713 SYENYTVKV

-728 TTTDKRLATDKEE
+728 TTTDKTLATDKEE
-741 TYNVDFFSPADKTK
+741 TYKVDFFSPADKTK

-779 VIGGSADSVNARK
+779 VIGGSADPVNARK
-792 VFDGKIQSNLLTFD
+792 VFDSEIQSNLLTFD

-811 IFEIKDP
+811 IFEMKDP

-831 KDKDDYIKEAKLE
+831 KGKDDYIKEAKLE

-858 SLEKSGDWVTVSTYS
+858 SLEKSDDWQTVSTYS
-873 GEEKVYSHSL
+873 GQEQVFSHAL
-883 DNISAKYWRVTVD
+883 DNISAKYWRITVD
-896 TKGGQYSSPSLP
+896 NKKNQYGCVSLP
-908 ELQILGYPLPNADAI
+908 ELQILGYPLPNADTI
-923 MKTVTAAKELSQQ
+923 MKTVTTTKGLSQQ
-936 KDKFPQQ
+936 KDKFSQKM
-943 VLGELITKEAAVE
+943 LDELK
-956 ASLTSKMFDI
+956 
-966 AVINTNVEALKNVV
+966 
-980 DECLAYDKN
+980 
-989 KETAF
+989 
-994 KATEDYRAAVNRI
+994 I
-1007 KAERV
+1007 K
-1012 TAEEMAQFKDLTEKA
+1012 EMALETS
-1027 AWLNSKI
+1027 LNSKI
-1034 EAKLADRG
+1034 FDVTAINANAG
-1042 YDTDL
+1042 
-1047 MGLVDKLTPITEA
+1047 V
-1060 LKLFAK
+1060 LKDCIEKRQLLKK

>member
-1 MDKRL
+1 MDKHL

-12 GCVCAATM
+12 GCVCAATL
-20 MGATLVTHHDSLN
+20 MGAALATHHDSLN
-33 TVIAEE
+33 TVKAEE

-48 PFIDSLH
+48 SSIDSLH

-69 SKVGEASQKVKEILA
+69 SKAGQESQKVKEILA
-84 KAQQADKQAQAL
+84 KAQQADKQAQEL
-96 AEMKIPEKI
+96 AKMKIPEKI

-125 TSDPSEKDKV
+125 TSDPTEKDKV

-149 VFHDWTKDYSLFWKE
+149 IFHDWTKDYSLFWKE

-226 NLDGLDVDIERDS
+226 NLDGLDVDVEHDS
-239 IPKVNGEVSDENL
+239 IPKVNGEASDENL
-252 KRSIHVFEE
+252 KRSIDVFEE

-268 KGADKSRLFIM
+268 KGTDKSRLFIM

-287 NPLIERGAPYIDLLL
+287 NPLIEQGAPYINLLL
-302 VQVYGARG
+302 VQVYGS
-310 EQGEFQNDTK
+310 QGEKGGWEPVSNRPEKTM
-320 LVTETPEERWQ
+320 EERWQ
-331 GYSKYIRPEQYMVG
+331 GYSKYIRPEQYMIG
-345 FSFYEEKAG
+345 FSFYEERAG
-354 SGNLWYDINTRK
+354 SGNLWYDINVE
-366 DEDTANGINTDIT
+366 DESNPNIGKEIK

-385 YARWQPKTG
+385 YAKWQPKTG

-403 AVDRDGVAHQP
+403 AVDRDGVAHP
-414 EKVAQQDKRSQMQVD
+414 KKNGYKNPKL
-429 EITDNIFHSD
+429 DNIVTSD

-444 ALKQVMLK
+444 ALKTVMLK

-473 IAQVGTRKGDLER
+473 MAQVGTRKGDLER

-500 LEGLNKFKKLSQLDL
+500 LEGLNKFKKLAQLDL

-523 LDRSV
+523 LDQSV
-528 LPANMKSG
+528 LPANMKPG

-541 TVLETYKKNSK
+541 TVLETYKKDNK

-562 LTISGLTGLKELD
+562 LKVSGLTGLKELD

-599 ISGNKLDLAPGTEN
+599 ISGNKLDLAPGTQN
-613 RQIFDVMRSTVSN
+613 RQIFDTMLSTVSN
-626 HVRSNEQTVRFDKQ
+626 HVGSNEQTVKFDKQ

-645 YPTTYGTTSLRL
+645 YPDTYGKTSLRL
-657 PKAEGNIDLQ
+657 PVANEKVDLQ
-667 SRLLFGTVTNQGTLI
+667 SQLLFGTVTNQGTLI

-690 YQNQKIAGRN
+690 YQNHKIAGRS
-700 FVDPDYHYNNFKV
+700 FVDSNYHYNNFKV
-713 SYDNYTLTV
+713 SYENYTVKV

-728 TTTDKRLATDKEE
+728 TTTDKTLATDKEE
-741 TYNVDFFSPADKTK
+741 TYKVDFFSPADKTK

-765 DEKTMMVNLAEGAT
+765 DEKTMMVNLAAGAT
-779 VIGGSADSVNARK
+779 VIKSENDENAKK
-792 VFDGKIQSNLLTFD
+792 VFNGIMEYNPLSFNNKS
-806 NQASI
+806 SI
-811 IFEIKDP
+811 IFEMKDP

-831 KDKDDYIKEAKLE
+831 KGKDDYIKEAKLE

-858 SLEKSGDWVTVSTYS
+858 SLEKSDDWQTVSTYS
-873 GEEKVYSHSL
+873 GQEQVFSHAL
-883 DNISAKYWRVTVD
+883 DNISAKYWRITVD
-896 TKGGQYSSPSLP
+896 NKKNQYGCVSLP
-908 ELQILGYPLPNADAI
+908 ELQILGYPLPNADTI

-936 KDKFPQQ
+936 KDKFSQKM
-943 VLGELITKEAAVE
+943 LDELK
-956 ASLTSKMFDI
+956 
-966 AVINTNVEALKNVV
+966 
-980 DECLAYDKN
+980 
-989 KETAF
+989 
-994 KATEDYRAAVNRI
+994 I
-1007 KAERV
+1007 K
-1012 TAEEMAQFKDLTEKA
+1012 EMALETS
-1027 AWLNSKI
+1027 LNSKI
-1034 EAKLADRG
+1034 FDVTAINANAG
-1042 YDTDL
+1042 
-1047 MGLVDKLTPITEA
+1047 V
-1060 LKLFAK
+1060 LKDCIEKRQLLKK

>member
-1 MDKRL
+1 MDKHL
-6 LVKRTL
+6 LVKRAL
-12 GCVCAATM
+12 GCVCAATL
-20 MGATLVTHHDSLN
+20 MGAALATHHDSLN
-33 TVIAEE
+33 TVKAEE

-48 PFIDSLH
+48 SSIDSLH

-69 SKVGEASQKVKEILA
+69 SKAGQESQKVKEILA
-84 KAQQADKQAQAL
+84 KAQQADKQAQEL
-96 AEMKIPEKI
+96 AKMKIPEKI

-125 TSDPSEKDKV
+125 TSDPTEKDKV

-149 VFHDWTKDYSLFWKE
+149 IFHDWTKDYSLFWKE

-194 SGIAEDA
+194 SGIAEDT

-226 NLDGLDVDIERDS
+226 NLDGLDVDVEHDS
-239 IPKVNGEVSDENL
+239 IPKVDKKEDTAGVE
-252 KRSIHVFEE
+252 RSIQVFEE

-268 KGADKSRLFIM
+268 KGVDKSRLFIM

-287 NPLIERGAPYIDLLL
+287 NPLIERGAPYINLLL
-302 VQVYGARG
+302 VQVYGS
-310 EQGEFQNDTK
+310 QGEKGGWEPVSNRPEKTM
-320 LVTETPEERWQ
+320 EERWQ
-331 GYSKYIRPEQYMVG
+331 GYSKYIRPEQYMIG
-345 FSFYEEKAG
+345 FSFYEERAG
-354 SGNLWYDINTRK
+354 SGNLWYDINVE
-366 DEDTANGINTDIT
+366 DESNPNIGKEIK

-385 YARWQPKTG
+385 YAKWQPKTG

-403 AVDRDGVAHQP
+403 AVDRDGVAHP
-414 EKVAQQDKRSQMQVD
+414 KKNGYKNPKL
-429 EITDNIFHSD
+429 DNIVTSD

-444 ALKQVMLK
+444 ALKTVMLK

-473 IAQVGTRKGDLER
+473 MAQVGTRKGDLER

-500 LEGLNKFKKLSQLDL
+500 LEGLNKFKKLAQLDL

-523 LDRSV
+523 LDQSV
-528 LPANMKSG
+528 LPANMKPG

-541 TVLETYKKNSK
+541 TVLETYKKDNK

-562 LTISGLTGLKELD
+562 LKVSGLTGLKELD

-613 RQIFDVMRSTVSN
+613 RQIFDTMLSTVSN
-626 HVRSNEQTVRFDKQ
+626 HVGSNEQTVKFDKQ

-645 YPTTYGTTSLRL
+645 YPDTYGKTSLRL
-657 PKAEGNIDLQ
+657 PVAEGNIDLQ
-667 SRLLFGTVTNQGTLI
+667 SQLLFGTVTNQGTLI

-690 YQNQKIAGRN
+690 YQNHKIAGRS
-700 FVDPDYHYNNFKV
+700 FVDSNYHYNNFKV
-713 SYDNYTLTV
+713 SYENYTVKV

-728 TTTDKRLATDKEE
+728 TTTDKTLATDKEE
-741 TYNVDFFSPADKTK
+741 TYKVDFFSPADKTK

-779 VIGGSADSVNARK
+779 VIGGSADKEMSRN
-792 VFDGKIQSNLLTFD
+792 VFDGSLGGDRSNLLGMSGPKST
-806 NQASI
+806 I
-811 IFEIKDP
+811 IFNLKESGIVKHWRFFNDRARSPQNPAEDIQEIKLQVFD
-818 SLAKYWRLFNDSS
+818 SEKYDIETLLKTPNQF
-831 KDKDDYIKEAKLE
+831 DKDDYWIT
-844 VFTGQLNAEADVKT
+844 VD
-858 SLEKSGDWVTVSTYS
+858 SYKSKSETVNNYDQVL
-873 GEEKVYSHSL
+873 KM
-883 DNISAKYWRVTVD
+883 NSAKYWRVTVD
-896 TKGGQYSSPSLP
+896 TKGGNYSWPSLP
-908 ELQILGYPLPNADAI
+908 ELQILGYPLPNADTI
-923 MKTVTAAKELSQQ
+923 MKTVTIAKGLSQQ
-936 KDKFPQQ
+936 KDKFSQKM
-943 VLGELITKEAAVE
+943 LDELK
-956 ASLTSKMFDI
+956 
-966 AVINTNVEALKNVV
+966 
-980 DECLAYDKN
+980 
-989 KETAF
+989 
-994 KATEDYRAAVNRI
+994 I
-1007 KAERV
+1007 K
-1012 TAEEMAQFKDLTEKA
+1012 EMALETS
-1027 AWLNSKI
+1027 LNSKI
-1034 EAKLADRG
+1034 FDVTAINANAG
-1042 YDTDL
+1042 
-1047 MGLVDKLTPITEA
+1047 V
-1060 LKLFAK
+1060 LKDCIEKRQLLKK

>member
-1 MDKRL
+1 MDKHL

-12 GCVCAATM
+12 GCVCAATL
-20 MGATLVTHHDSLN
+20 MGAALATHHDSLN
-33 TVIAEE
+33 TVKAEE

-48 PFIDSLH
+48 SSIDSLH

-69 SKVGEASQKVKEILA
+69 SKEKVPEKVKEILA
-84 KAQQADKQAQAL
+84 KAQQADKQAQEL
-96 AEMKIPEKI
+96 AKMKNPEKI

-125 TSDPSEKDKV
+125 TSDPTEKDKV

-149 VFHDWTKDYSLFWKE
+149 IFHDWTKDYSLFWKE

-194 SGIAEDA
+194 SGIAEDT

-226 NLDGLDVDIERDS
+226 NLDGLDVDVEHDS
-239 IPKVNGEVSDENL
+239 IPKVNGKASDENL
-252 KRSIHVFEE
+252 KRSIDVFEE

-268 KGADKSRLFIM
+268 KGVDKSRLFIM

-287 NPLIERGAPYIDLLL
+287 NPLIERGAPYINLLL
-302 VQVYGARG
+302 VQIYGS
-310 EQGEFQNDTK
+310 QGEKGVFQNDTK
-320 LVTETPEERWQ
+320 LVTDTPEERWQ
-331 GYSKYIRPEQYMVG
+331 GYSKYIRPEQYMIG
-345 FSFYEEKAG
+345 FSFYEERAG
-354 SGNLWYDINTRK
+354 SGNLWYDINSRK
-366 DEDTANGINTDIT
+366 DDDKANGINTDIT

-394 GVKGGIFSY
+394 GVKEGIFSY
-403 AVDRDGVAHQP
+403 AIDRDGVAHQP
-414 EKVAQQDKRSQMQVD
+414 EKVAQQDKRSQTQVD

-444 ALKQVMLK
+444 ALKTVMLK

-473 IAQVGTRKGDLER
+473 MAQVGTRKGDLER

-500 LEGLNKFKKLSQLDL
+500 LEGLNKFKKLAQLDL

-523 LDRSV
+523 LDQSV
-528 LPANMKSG
+528 LPANMKPG

-541 TVLETYKKNSK
+541 TVLETYKKDNK

-562 LTISGLTGLKELD
+562 LKVSGLTGLKELD

-613 RQIFDVMRSTVSN
+613 RQIFDTMLSTVSN
-626 HVRSNEQTVRFDKQ
+626 HLGSNEQTVKFDKQ

-645 YPTTYGTTSLRL
+645 YPDTYGKTSLRL
-657 PKAEGNIDLQ
+657 PVANEKVDLQ
-667 SRLLFGTVTNQGTLI
+667 SQLLFGTVTNQGTLI

-690 YQNQKIAGRN
+690 YQNHKIAGRS
-700 FVDPDYHYNNFKV
+700 FVDSNYHYNNFKV
-713 SYDNYTLTV
+713 SYENYTVKV

-728 TTTDKRLATDKEE
+728 TTTDKTLATDKEE
-741 TYNVDFFSPADKTK
+741 TYKVDFFSPADKTK

-765 DEKTMMVNLAEGAT
+765 DEKTMMVNLAAGAT
-779 VIGGSADSVNARK
+779 VIGGSADPVNARK
-792 VFDGKIQSNLLTFD
+792 VFDSEIQSNLLTFD

-811 IFEIKDP
+811 IFEMKEP

-831 KDKDDYIKEAKLE
+831 KDKKDYIKEAKLE

-858 SLEKSGDWVTVSTYS
+858 SLEKSDDWQTVSTYS
-873 GEEKVYSHSL
+873 GQEQVFSHAL
-883 DNISAKYWRVTVD
+883 DNISAKYWRITVD
-896 TKGGQYSSPSLP
+896 TKGGNYSWPSLP
-908 ELQILGYPLPNADAI
+908 ELQILGYPLPNADTI
-923 MKTVTAAKELSQQ
+923 MKTVTTAKGLSQQ
-936 KDKFPQQ
+936 KDKFSQKM
-943 VLGELITKEAAVE
+943 LDELK
-956 ASLTSKMFDI
+956 
-966 AVINTNVEALKNVV
+966 
-980 DECLAYDKN
+980 
-989 KETAF
+989 
-994 KATEDYRAAVNRI
+994 I
-1007 KAERV
+1007 K
-1012 TAEEMAQFKDLTEKA
+1012 EMALETS
-1027 AWLNSKI
+1027 LNSKI
-1034 EAKLADRG
+1034 FDVTAINANAG
-1042 YDTDL
+1042 
-1047 MGLVDKLTPITEA
+1047 V
-1060 LKLFAK
+1060 LKDCIEKSQLLKK

>member
-1 MDKRL
+1 MDKHL

-12 GCVCAATM
+12 GCVCAATL
-20 MGATLVTHHDSLN
+20 MGAALATHHDSLN
-33 TVIAEE
+33 TVKAEE

-48 PFIDSLH
+48 SSIDSLH

-69 SKVGEASQKVKEILA
+69 SKEKVPEKVKEILA
-84 KAQQADKQAQAL
+84 KAQQADKQAQEL
-96 AEMKIPEKI
+96 TKMKIPEKI
-105 PMKPLHG
+105 PMKPLHD

-125 TSDPSEKDKV
+125 TSDPTEKDKV

-149 VFHDWTKDYSLFWKE
+149 IFHDWTKDYSLFWKE

-194 SGIAEDA
+194 SGIAEDT

-226 NLDGLDVDIERDS
+226 NLDGLDVDVEHDS
-239 IPKVNGEVSDENL
+239 IPKVNGKASDENL
-252 KRSIHVFEE
+252 KRSIDVFEE

-331 GYSKYIRPEQYMVG
+331 GYSKYIRPEQYMIG
-345 FSFYEEKAG
+345 FSFYEERAG
-354 SGNLWYDINTRK
+354 SGNLWYDINSRK
-366 DEDTANGINTDIT
+366 DEDKANGINTDIT

-394 GVKGGIFSY
+394 GIKGGIFSY
-403 AVDRDGVAHQP
+403 AIDRDGVAHQP
-414 EKVAQQDKRSQMQVD
+414 KQIAEKDKQNVKNNQPQIP

-444 ALKQVMLK
+444 ALKTVMLK

-473 IAQVGTRKGDLER
+473 MAQVGTRKGDLER

-500 LEGLNKFKKLSQLDL
+500 LEGLNKFKKLAQLDL

-528 LPANMKSG
+528 LPANMKPG

-541 TVLETYKKNSK
+541 TVLETYKKDNK

-562 LTISGLTGLKELD
+562 LKVSGLTGLKELD

-613 RQIFDVMRSTVSN
+613 RQIFDTMLSTVSN
-626 HVRSNEQTVRFDKQ
+626 HVGSNEQTVKFDKQ

-645 YPTTYGTTSLRL
+645 YPDTYGKTSLRL
-657 PKAEGNIDLQ
+657 PVAEGNIDLQ
-667 SRLLFGTVTNQGTLI
+667 SQLLFGTVTNQGTLI

-690 YQNQKIAGRN
+690 YQNHKIAGRS
-700 FVDPDYHYNNFKV
+700 FVDSNYHYNNFKV
-713 SYDNYTLTV
+713 SYENYTVKV

-728 TTTDKRLATDKEE
+728 TTTDKTLATDKEE
-741 TYNVDFFSPADKTK
+741 TYKVDFFSPADKTK

-765 DEKTMMVNLAEGAT
+765 DEKTMMVNLAAGAT
-779 VIGGSADSVNARK
+779 VIKSENDENAKK
-792 VFDGKIQSNLLTFD
+792 VFNGIMEYNPLSFNNKS
-806 NQASI
+806 SI
-811 IFEIKDP
+811 IFEMKDP
-818 SLAKYWRLFNDSS
+818 SLAKYWRLFNDNS
-831 KDKDDYIKEAKLE
+831 KGKDDYIKEAKLE

-858 SLEKSGDWVTVSTYS
+858 SLEKSDDWQTVSTYS
-873 GEEKVYSHSL
+873 GQEQVFSHAL
-883 DNISAKYWRVTVD
+883 DNISTKYWRITVD
-896 TKGGQYSSPSLP
+896 NKKNQYGYVSLP
-908 ELQILGYPLPNADAI
+908 ELQILGYPLPNADTI

-936 KDKFPQQ
+936 KDKFSQKM
-943 VLGELITKEAAVE
+943 LDELK
-956 ASLTSKMFDI
+956 
-966 AVINTNVEALKNVV
+966 
-980 DECLAYDKN
+980 
-989 KETAF
+989 
-994 KATEDYRAAVNRI
+994 I
-1007 KAERV
+1007 K
-1012 TAEEMAQFKDLTEKA
+1012 EMALETS
-1027 AWLNSKI
+1027 LNSKI
-1034 EAKLADRG
+1034 FDVTAINANAG
-1042 YDTDL
+1042 
-1047 MGLVDKLTPITEA
+1047 V
-1060 LKLFAK
+1060 LKDCIEKRQLLKK

>member
-1 MDKRL
+1 MDKHL

-12 GCVCAATM
+12 GCVCAATL
-20 MGATLVTHHDSLN
+20 MGAALATHHDSLN
-33 TVIAEE
+33 TVKAEE

-48 PFIDSLH
+48 SSINSLH

-69 SKVGEASQKVKEILA
+69 SKAGQESQKGKEILA
-84 KAQQADKQAQAL
+84 KAQQADKQAQEL
-96 AEMKIPEKI
+96 AKMKIPEKI

-125 TSDPSEKDKV
+125 TSDPTEKDKV

-149 VFHDWTKDYSLFWKE
+149 IFHDWTKDYSLFWKE

-194 SGIAEDA
+194 SGIAEDT

-226 NLDGLDVDIERDS
+226 NLDGLDVDVEHDS
-239 IPKVNGEVSDENL
+239 IPKVNGEASDENL
-252 KRSIHVFEE
+252 KRSIDVFEE

-268 KGADKSRLFIM
+268 KGVDKSRLFIM

-331 GYSKYIRPEQYMVG
+331 GYSKYIRPEQYMIG
-345 FSFYEEKAG
+345 FSFYEERAG
-354 SGNLWYDINTRK
+354 SGNLWYDINSRK

-394 GVKGGIFSY
+394 GIKGGIFSY
-403 AVDRDGVAHQP
+403 AIDRDGVAHQP
-414 EKVAQQDKRSQMQVD
+414 KQIAEKDKQNVKNNQPQIP

-444 ALKQVMLK
+444 ALKTVMLK

-473 IAQVGTRKGDLER
+473 MAQVGTRKGDLER

-500 LEGLNKFKKLSQLDL
+500 LEGLNKFKKLAQLDL

-523 LDRSV
+523 LDQSV
-528 LPANMKSG
+528 LPANMKPG

-541 TVLETYKKNSK
+541 TVLETYKKDNK

-562 LTISGLTGLKELD
+562 LKVSGLTGLKELD

-599 ISGNKLDLAPGTEN
+599 ISGNKLDLAPGTQN
-613 RQIFDVMRSTVSN
+613 RQIFDTMLSTVSN
-626 HVRSNEQTVRFDKQ
+626 HVGSNEQTVKFDKQ

-645 YPTTYGTTSLRL
+645 YPDTYGKTSLRL
-657 PKAEGNIDLQ
+657 PVANEKVDLQ
-667 SRLLFGTVTNQGTLI
+667 SQLLFGTVTNQGTLI

-690 YQNQKIAGRN
+690 YQNHKIAGRS
-700 FVDPDYHYNNFKV
+700 FVDSNYHYNNFKV
-713 SYDNYTLTV
+713 SYENYTVKV

-728 TTTDKRLATDKEE
+728 TTTDKTLATDKEE
-741 TYNVDFFSPADKTK
+741 TYKVDFFSPADKTK

-779 VIGGSADSVNARK
+779 VIKSENDENAKK
-792 VFDGKIQSNLLTFD
+792 VFNGIMEYNPISTQNR
-806 NQASI
+806 ASI

-831 KDKDDYIKEAKLE
+831 KDKKDYIKEAKLE

-858 SLEKSGDWVTVSTYS
+858 SLEKSDDWQTVSTYS
-873 GEEKVYSHSL
+873 GQEQVFSHAL
-883 DNISAKYWRVTVD
+883 DNISAKYWRITVD
-896 TKGGQYSSPSLP
+896 TKGGNYSWPSLP
-908 ELQILGYPLPNADAI
+908 ELQILGYPLPNADTI

-936 KDKFPQQ
+936 KDKFSQKM
-943 VLGELITKEAAVE
+943 LDELK
-956 ASLTSKMFDI
+956 
-966 AVINTNVEALKNVV
+966 
-980 DECLAYDKN
+980 
-989 KETAF
+989 
-994 KATEDYRAAVNRI
+994 I
-1007 KAERV
+1007 K
-1012 TAEEMAQFKDLTEKA
+1012 EMALETS
-1027 AWLNSKI
+1027 LNSKI
-1034 EAKLADRG
+1034 FDVTAINANAG
-1042 YDTDL
+1042 
-1047 MGLVDKLTPITEA
+1047 V
-1060 LKLFAK
+1060 LKDCIEKRQLLKK

>member
-1 MDKRL
+1 MDKHL

-12 GCVCAATM
+12 GCVCAATL
-20 MGATLVTHHDSLN
+20 MGAALATHHDSLN
-33 TVIAEE
+33 TVKAEE

-48 PFIDSLH
+48 SSIDSLH

-69 SKVGEASQKVKEILA
+69 SKEKVPEKVKEILA
-84 KAQQADKQAQAL
+84 KAQQADKQAQEL
-96 AEMKIPEKI
+96 TKMKIPEKI

-125 TSDPSEKDKV
+125 TSDPTEKDKV

-149 VFHDWTKDYSLFWKE
+149 IFHDWTKDYSLFWKE

-194 SGIAEDA
+194 SGIAEDT

-226 NLDGLDVDIERDS
+226 NLDGLDVDVEHDS
-239 IPKVNGEVSDENL
+239 IPKVDKKEDTAGVE
-252 KRSIHVFEE
+252 RSIQVFEE

-268 KGADKSRLFIM
+268 KGVDKSRLFIM

-287 NPLIERGAPYIDLLL
+287 NPLIERGAPYINLLL
-302 VQVYGARG
+302 VQVYGS
-310 EQGEFQNDTK
+310 QGEKGGWEPVSNRPEKTM
-320 LVTETPEERWQ
+320 EERWQ
-331 GYSKYIRPEQYMVG
+331 GYSKYIRPEQYMIG
-345 FSFYEEKAG
+345 FSFYEENAQE
-354 SGNLWYDINTRK
+354 GNLWYDINSRK
-366 DEDTANGINTDIT
+366 DEDKANGINTDIT

-403 AVDRDGVAHQP
+403 AIDRDGVAHQP
-414 EKVAQQDKRSQMQVD
+414 KKYAKQKEFKDA
-429 EITDNIFHSD
+429 TDNIFHSD

-444 ALKQVMLK
+444 ALKTVMLK

-473 IAQVGTRKGDLER
+473 MAQVGTRKGDLER

-500 LEGLNKFKKLSQLDL
+500 LEGLNKFKKLAQLDL

-528 LPANMKSG
+528 LPANMKPG

-541 TVLETYKKNSK
+541 TVLETYKKDNK

-562 LTISGLTGLKELD
+562 LKVSGLTGLKELD

-599 ISGNKLDLAPGTEN
+599 ISGNKLDLASGTEN
-613 RQIFDVMRSTVSN
+613 RQIFDTMLSTVSN
-626 HVRSNEQTVRFDKQ
+626 HVGSNEQTVKFDKQ

-645 YPTTYGTTSLRL
+645 YPDTYGKTSLRL
-657 PKAEGNIDLQ
+657 PVAEGNIDLQ
-667 SRLLFGTVTNQGTLI
+667 SQLLFGTVTNQGTLI

-690 YQNQKIAGRN
+690 YQNHKIAGRS
-700 FVDPDYHYNNFKV
+700 FVDSNYHYNNFKV
-713 SYDNYTLTV
+713 SYENYTVKV

-728 TTTDKRLATDKEE
+728 TTTDKTLATDKEE
-741 TYNVDFFSPADKTK
+741 TYKVDFFSPADKTK
-755 AVHTAKVIVG
+755 AVHTAKVIIG

-779 VIGGSADSVNARK
+779 VIGGSADSQAALK
-792 VFDGKIQSNLLTFD
+792 AFDGVIEYNPISTQNR
-806 NQASI
+806 ASI
-811 IFEIKDP
+811 IFEMKDP

-831 KDKDDYIKEAKLE
+831 KGEDDYIKEAKLE

-858 SLEKSGDWVTVSTYS
+858 SLEKSDDWQTVSTYS
-873 GEEKVYSHSL
+873 GQEQVFSHAL
-883 DNISAKYWRVTVD
+883 DNISAKYWRITVD
-896 TKGGQYSSPSLP
+896 NKKNQYGYVSLP
-908 ELQILGYPLPNADAI
+908 ELQILGYPLPNADTI
-923 MKTVTAAKELSQQ
+923 MKAVTTAKGLSQQ
-936 KDKFPQQ
+936 KDKFSQKM
-943 VLGELITKEAAVE
+943 LDELK
-956 ASLTSKMFDI
+956 
-966 AVINTNVEALKNVV
+966 
-980 DECLAYDKN
+980 
-989 KETAF
+989 
-994 KATEDYRAAVNRI
+994 I
-1007 KAERV
+1007 K
-1012 TAEEMAQFKDLTEKA
+1012 EMALETS
-1027 AWLNSKI
+1027 LNSKI
-1034 EAKLADRG
+1034 FDVTAINANAG
-1042 YDTDL
+1042 
-1047 MGLVDKLTPITEA
+1047 V
-1060 LKLFAK
+1060 LKDCIEKRQLLKK

>member
-1 MDKRL
+1 MDKHL

-12 GCVCAATM
+12 GCVCAATL
-20 MGATLVTHHDSLN
+20 MGAALATHHDSLN
-33 TVIAEE
+33 TVKAEE

-48 PFIDSLH
+48 SSIDSLH

-69 SKVGEASQKVKEILA
+69 SKEKVPEKVKEILA
-84 KAQQADKQAQAL
+84 KAQQADKQAQEL
-96 AEMKIPEKI
+96 TKMKIPEKI

-125 TSDPSEKDKV
+125 TSDPTEKDKV

-149 VFHDWTKDYSLFWKE
+149 IFHDWTKDYSLFWKE

-194 SGIAEDA
+194 SGIAEDT

-226 NLDGLDVDIERDS
+226 NLDGLDVDVEHDS
-239 IPKVNGEVSDENL
+239 IPKVDKKEDTAGVE
-252 KRSIHVFEE
+252 RSIQVFEE

-287 NPLIERGAPYIDLLL
+287 NPLIERGAPYINLLL
-302 VQVYGARG
+302 VQVYGS
-310 EQGEFQNDTK
+310 QGEKGVFQNDTK
-320 LVTETPEERWQ
+320 LVTDTPEERWQ
-331 GYSKYIRPEQYMVG
+331 GYSKYIRPEQYMIG
-345 FSFYEEKAG
+345 FSFYEERAG
-354 SGNLWYDINTRK
+354 SGNLWYDINSRK
-366 DEDTANGINTDIT
+366 DEDKANGINTDIT

-403 AVDRDGVAHQP
+403 AIDRDGVAHQP
-414 EKVAQQDKRSQMQVD
+414 EKVAQQDKRSQTQVD

-444 ALKQVMLK
+444 ALKTVMLK

-473 IAQVGTRKGDLER
+473 MAQVGTRKGDLER

-500 LEGLNKFKKLSQLDL
+500 LEGLNKFKKLAQLDL

-523 LDRSV
+523 LDQSV
-528 LPANMKSG
+528 LPANMKPG

-541 TVLETYKKNSK
+541 TVLETYKKDSK

-562 LTISGLTGLKELD
+562 LKVSGLTGLKELD

-613 RQIFDVMRSTVSN
+613 RQIFDTMLSTVSN
-626 HVRSNEQTVRFDKQ
+626 HVGSNKQTVKFDKQ

-645 YPTTYGTTSLRL
+645 YPDTYGKTSLRL
-657 PKAEGNIDLQ
+657 PVANEKVDLQ
-667 SRLLFGTVTNQGTLI
+667 SQLLFGTVTNQGTLI

-690 YQNQKIAGRN
+690 YQNQQIAGRS
-700 FVDPDYHYNNFKV
+700 FVDSNYHYNNFKV
-713 SYDNYTLTV
+713 SYENYTVKV

-728 TTTDKRLATDKEE
+728 TTTDKTLATDKEE
-741 TYNVDFFSPADKTK
+741 TYKVDFFSPADKTK
-755 AVHTAKVIVG
+755 AVHTAKVIIG

-779 VIGGSADSVNARK
+779 VIGGSADSQAALK
-792 VFDGKIQSNLLTFD
+792 AFDGVIEYNPISTQNR
-806 NQASI
+806 ASI
-811 IFEIKDP
+811 IFEMKDP

-831 KDKDDYIKEAKLE
+831 KGEDDYIKEAKLE

-858 SLEKSGDWVTVSTYS
+858 SLEKSDDWQTVSTYS
-873 GEEKVYSHSL
+873 GQEQVFSHAL
-883 DNISAKYWRVTVD
+883 DNISAKYWRITVD
-896 TKGGQYSSPSLP
+896 NKKNQYGYVSLP
-908 ELQILGYPLPNADAI
+908 ELQILGYPLPNADTI
-923 MKTVTAAKELSQQ
+923 MKTVTIAKGLSQQ
-936 KDKFPQQ
+936 KDKFSQKM
-943 VLGELITKEAAVE
+943 LDELK
-956 ASLTSKMFDI
+956 
-966 AVINTNVEALKNVV
+966 
-980 DECLAYDKN
+980 
-989 KETAF
+989 
-994 KATEDYRAAVNRI
+994 I
-1007 KAERV
+1007 K
-1012 TAEEMAQFKDLTEKA
+1012 EMALETS
-1027 AWLNSKI
+1027 LNSKI
-1034 EAKLADRG
+1034 FDVTAINANAG
-1042 YDTDL
+1042 
-1047 MGLVDKLTPITEA
+1047 V
-1060 LKLFAK
+1060 LKDCIEKRQLLKK

>member
-1 MDKRL
+1 MDKHL

-12 GCVCAATM
+12 GCVCAATL
-20 MGATLVTHHDSLN
+20 MGAALATHHDSLN
-33 TVIAEE
+33 TVKAEE

-48 PFIDSLH
+48 SSIDSLH

-69 SKVGEASQKVKEILA
+69 SKEKVPEKVKEILA
-84 KAQQADKQAQAL
+84 KAQQADKQAQEL
-96 AEMKIPEKI
+96 AKMKIPEKI
-105 PMKPLHG
+105 PMKPLHS

-125 TSDPSEKDKV
+125 TSDPTEKDKV

-149 VFHDWTKDYSLFWKE
+149 IFHDWTKDYSLFWKE
-164 LATKHVPKLNKQGT
+164 LAIKHVPKLNKQGT

-194 SGIAEDA
+194 SGIAEDT

-226 NLDGLDVDIERDS
+226 NLDGLDVDVEHDS
-239 IPKVNGEVSDENL
+239 IPKVNGKASDENL
-252 KRSIHVFEE
+252 KRSIDVFEE
-261 IGKLIGP
+261 IGKLIGS

-310 EQGEFQNDTK
+310 EQGEFQNDTR

-331 GYSKYIRPEQYMVG
+331 GYSKYIRPEQYMIG
-345 FSFYEEKAG
+345 FSFYEERAG
-354 SGNLWYDINTRK
+354 SGNLWYDINSRK
-366 DEDTANGINTDIT
+366 DEDKANGINTDIT

-403 AVDRDGVAHQP
+403 AIDRDGVAHQP
-414 EKVAQQDKRSQMQVD
+414 EKVAQQDKRSQTQVD

-444 ALKQVMLK
+444 ALKTVMLK

-473 IAQVGTRKGDLER
+473 MAQVGTRKGDLER

-500 LEGLNKFKKLSQLDL
+500 LEGLNKFKKLAQLDL

-523 LDRSV
+523 LDQSV
-528 LPANMKSG
+528 LPANMKPG

-541 TVLETYKKNSK
+541 TVLETYKKDNK

-562 LTISGLTGLKELD
+562 LKVSGLTGLKELD

-599 ISGNKLDLAPGTEN
+599 ISGNKLDLAPGTQN
-613 RQIFDVMRSTVSN
+613 RQIFDTMLSTVSN
-626 HVRSNEQTVRFDKQ
+626 HVGSNEQTVKFDKQ

-645 YPTTYGTTSLRL
+645 YPDTYGKTSLRL
-657 PKAEGNIDLQ
+657 PVANEKVDLQ
-667 SRLLFGTVTNQGTLI
+667 SQLLFGTVTNQGTLI

-690 YQNQKIAGRN
+690 YQNHKIAGRS
-700 FVDPDYHYNNFKV
+700 FVDSNYHYNNFKV
-713 SYDNYTLTV
+713 SYENYTVKV

-728 TTTDKRLATDKEE
+728 TTTDKTLATDKEE
-741 TYNVDFFSPADKTK
+741 TYKVDFFSPADKTK

-779 VIGGSADSVNARK
+779 VIKSENDENAKK
-792 VFDGKIQSNLLTFD
+792 VFNGIMEYNPLSFNNKS
-806 NQASI
+806 SI
-811 IFEIKDP
+811 IFEMKDP
-818 SLAKYWRLFNDSS
+818 SLAKYWRLFNDNS
-831 KDKDDYIKEAKLE
+831 KGKDDYIKEAKLE

-858 SLEKSGDWVTVSTYS
+858 SLEKSDDWQTVSTYS
-873 GEEKVYSHSL
+873 GQEQVFSHAL
-883 DNISAKYWRVTVD
+883 DNISAKYWRITVD
-896 TKGGQYSSPSLP
+896 NKKNQYGYVSLP
-908 ELQILGYPLPNADAI
+908 ELQILGYPLPNADTI

-936 KDKFPQQ
+936 KDKFSQKM
-943 VLGELITKEAAVE
+943 LDELK
-956 ASLTSKMFDI
+956 
-966 AVINTNVEALKNVV
+966 
-980 DECLAYDKN
+980 
-989 KETAF
+989 
-994 KATEDYRAAVNRI
+994 I
-1007 KAERV
+1007 K
-1012 TAEEMAQFKDLTEKA
+1012 EMALETS
-1027 AWLNSKI
+1027 LNSKI
-1034 EAKLADRG
+1034 FDVTAINANAG
-1042 YDTDL
+1042 
-1047 MGLVDKLTPITEA
+1047 V
-1060 LKLFAK
+1060 LKDCIEKRQLLKK

>member
-1 MDKRL
+1 MDKHL

-12 GCVCAATM
+12 GCVCAATL
-20 MGATLVTHHDSLN
+20 MGAALATHHDSLN
-33 TVIAEE
+33 TVKAEE

-48 PFIDSLH
+48 PSIDSLH

-69 SKVGEASQKVKEILA
+69 SKAGQESQKVKEILA
-84 KAQQADKQAQAL
+84 KAQQADKQAQEL
-96 AEMKIPEKI
+96 AKMKIPEKI

-125 TSDPSEKDKV
+125 TSDPTEKDKV

-149 VFHDWTKDYSLFWKE
+149 IFHDWTKDYSLFWKE

-194 SGIAEDA
+194 SGIAEDT

-226 NLDGLDVDIERDS
+226 NLDGLDVDVEHDS
-239 IPKVNGEVSDENL
+239 IPKVNGEASDENL
-252 KRSIHVFEE
+252 KRSIDVFEE

-287 NPLIERGAPYIDLLL
+287 NPLIERGAPYINLLL
-302 VQVYGARG
+302 VQVYGS
-310 EQGEFQNDTK
+310 QGEKGGWEPVSNRPEKTM
-320 LVTETPEERWQ
+320 EERWQ
-331 GYSKYIRPEQYMVG
+331 GYSKYIRPEQYMIG
-345 FSFYEEKAG
+345 FSFYEERAG
-354 SGNLWYDINTRK
+354 SGNLWYDINVE
-366 DEDTANGINTDIT
+366 DESNPNIGKEIK

-385 YARWQPKTG
+385 YAKWQPKTG

-403 AVDRDGVAHQP
+403 AVDRDGVAHP
-414 EKVAQQDKRSQMQVD
+414 KKNGYKNPKL
-429 EITDNIFHSD
+429 DNIVTSD

-444 ALKQVMLK
+444 ALKTVMLK

-473 IAQVGTRKGDLER
+473 MAQVGTRKGDLER

-500 LEGLNKFKKLSQLDL
+500 LEGLNKFKKLAQLDL

-523 LDRSV
+523 LDQSV
-528 LPANMKSG
+528 LPANMKPG

-541 TVLETYKKNSK
+541 TVLETYKKDNK

-562 LTISGLTGLKELD
+562 LKVSGLTGLKELD

-613 RQIFDVMRSTVSN
+613 RQIFDTMLSTVSN
-626 HVRSNEQTVRFDKQ
+626 HLGSNEQTVKFDKQ

-645 YPTTYGTTSLRL
+645 YPDTYGKTSLRL
-657 PKAEGNIDLQ
+657 PVAEGNIDLQ
-667 SRLLFGTVTNQGTLI
+667 SQLLFGTVTNQGTLI

-690 YQNQKIAGRN
+690 YQNHKIAGRS
-700 FVDPDYHYNNFKV
+700 FVDSNYHYNNFKV
-713 SYDNYTLTV
+713 SYENYTVKV

-728 TTTDKRLATDKEE
+728 TTTDKTLATDKEE
-741 TYNVDFFSPADKTK
+741 TYKIDFFSPADKTK

-779 VIGGSADSVNARK
+779 VIGGSADSQAALK
-792 VFDGKIQSNLLTFD
+792 AFDGVIEYNPISTQNR
-806 NQASI
+806 ASI
-811 IFEIKDP
+811 IFEMKDP

-831 KDKDDYIKEAKLE
+831 KGKDDYIKEAKLE
-844 VFTGQLNAEADVKT
+844 VFTGQLNAKADVKT
-858 SLEKSGDWVTVSTYS
+858 SLEKSDDWQTVSTYS
-873 GEEKVYSHSL
+873 GQEQVFSHAL

-896 TKGGQYSSPSLP
+896 TKGGNYSWPSLP
-908 ELQILGYPLPNADAI
+908 ELQILGYPLPNADTI
-923 MKTVTAAKELSQQ
+923 MKTVTTAKGLSQQ
-936 KDKFPQQ
+936 KDKFSQKM
-943 VLGELITKEAAVE
+943 LDELK
-956 ASLTSKMFDI
+956 
-966 AVINTNVEALKNVV
+966 
-980 DECLAYDKN
+980 
-989 KETAF
+989 
-994 KATEDYRAAVNRI
+994 I
-1007 KAERV
+1007 K
-1012 TAEEMAQFKDLTEKA
+1012 EMALETS
-1027 AWLNSKI
+1027 LNSKI
-1034 EAKLADRG
+1034 FDVTAINANAG
-1042 YDTDL
+1042 
-1047 MGLVDKLTPITEA
+1047 V
-1060 LKLFAK
+1060 LKDCIEKRQLLKK

>member
-1 MDKRL
+1 MDKHL

-12 GCVCAATM
+12 GCVCAATL
-20 MGATLVTHHDSLN
+20 MGAALATHHDSLN
-33 TVIAEE
+33 TVKAEE

-48 PFIDSLH
+48 PSIDSLH

-69 SKVGEASQKVKEILA
+69 SKAGQESQKVKEILA
-84 KAQQADKQAQAL
+84 KAQQADKQAQEL
-96 AEMKIPEKI
+96 AKMKIPEKI

-125 TSDPSEKDKV
+125 TSDPTEKDKV

-149 VFHDWTKDYSLFWKE
+149 IFHDWTKDYSLFWKE

-194 SGIAEDA
+194 SGIAEDT

-226 NLDGLDVDIERDS
+226 NLDGLDVDVEHDS
-239 IPKVNGEVSDENL
+239 IPKVNGKASDENV
-252 KRSIHVFEE
+252 KRSIQVFEE

-268 KGADKSRLFIM
+268 KGVDKSRLFIM

-287 NPLIERGAPYIDLLL
+287 NPLIERGAPYINLLL
-302 VQVYGARG
+302 VQIYGS
-310 EQGEFQNDTK
+310 QGEKGVFQNDTK
-320 LVTETPEERWQ
+320 LVTDTPEERWQ
-331 GYSKYIRPEQYMVG
+331 GYSKYIRPEQYMIG
-345 FSFYEEKAG
+345 FSFYEENAQE
-354 SGNLWYDINTRK
+354 GNLWYDINSRK
-366 DEDTANGINTDIT
+366 DEDTANGINSDIT

-403 AVDRDGVAHQP
+403 AIDRDGVAHP
-414 EKVAQQDKRSQMQVD
+414 KKNGYKNPKL
-429 EITDNIFHSD
+429 DNIVTSD

-444 ALKQVMLK
+444 ALKTVMLK

-473 IAQVGTRKGDLER
+473 MAQVGTRKGDLER

-500 LEGLNKFKKLSQLDL
+500 LEGLNKFKKLAQLDL
-515 IGLSRITK
+515 IGLSCITK
-523 LDRSV
+523 LDQSV
-528 LPANMKSG
+528 LPANMKPG

-541 TVLETYKKNSK
+541 TVLETYKKDNK

-562 LTISGLTGLKELD
+562 LKVSGLTGLKELD

-613 RQIFDVMRSTVSN
+613 RQIFDTMLSTVSN
-626 HVRSNEQTVRFDKQ
+626 HVGSNKQTVKFDKQ

-645 YPTTYGTTSLRL
+645 YPDTYGKTSLRL
-657 PKAEGNIDLQ
+657 PVANEKVDLQ
-667 SRLLFGTVTNQGTLI
+667 SQLLFGTVTNQGTLI

-690 YQNQKIAGRN
+690 YQNHKIAGRS
-700 FVDPDYHYNNFKV
+700 FVDSNYHYNNFKV
-713 SYDNYTLTV
+713 SYENYTVKV

-728 TTTDKRLATDKEE
+728 TTTDKTLATDKEE
-741 TYNVDFFSPADKTK
+741 TYKVDFFSPADKTK

-779 VIGGSADSVNARK
+779 VIKSENDENAKK
-792 VFDGKIQSNLLTFD
+792 VFNGIMEYNPISTQNR
-806 NQASI
+806 ASI

-831 KDKDDYIKEAKLE
+831 KDKKDYIKEAKLE

-858 SLEKSGDWVTVSTYS
+858 SLEKSDDWQTVSTYS
-873 GEEKVYSHSL
+873 GQEQVFSHAL
-883 DNISAKYWRVTVD
+883 DNISAKYWRITVD
-896 TKGGQYSSPSLP
+896 TKGGNYSWPSLP
-908 ELQILGYPLPNADAI
+908 ELQILGYPLPNADTI
-923 MKTVTAAKELSQQ
+923 MKTVTTAKGLSQQ
-936 KDKFPQQ
+936 KDKFSQKM
-943 VLGELITKEAAVE
+943 LDELK
-956 ASLTSKMFDI
+956 
-966 AVINTNVEALKNVV
+966 
-980 DECLAYDKN
+980 
-989 KETAF
+989 
-994 KATEDYRAAVNRI
+994 I
-1007 KAERV
+1007 K
-1012 TAEEMAQFKDLTEKA
+1012 EMALETS
-1027 AWLNSKI
+1027 LNSKI
-1034 EAKLADRG
+1034 FDVTAINANAG
-1042 YDTDL
+1042 
-1047 MGLVDKLTPITEA
+1047 V
-1060 LKLFAK
+1060 LKDCIEKRQLLKK

>member
-1 MDKRL
+1 MDKHL

-12 GCVCAATM
+12 GCVCAATL
-20 MGATLVTHHDSLN
+20 MGAALATHHDSLN
-33 TVIAEE
+33 TVKAEE

-48 PFIDSLH
+48 SSINSLH

-69 SKVGEASQKVKEILA
+69 SKAGQESQKVKEILA
-84 KAQQADKQAQAL
+84 KAQQADKQAQEL
-96 AEMKIPEKI
+96 AKMKIPEKI

-125 TSDPSEKDKV
+125 TSDPTEKDKV

-149 VFHDWTKDYSLFWKE
+149 IFHDWTKDYSLFWKE

-194 SGIAEDA
+194 SGIAEDT

-226 NLDGLDVDIERDS
+226 NLDGLDVDVEHDS
-239 IPKVNGEVSDENL
+239 IPKVDKKEDTAGVE
-252 KRSIHVFEE
+252 RSIQVFEE

-268 KGADKSRLFIM
+268 KGVDKSRLFIM

-310 EQGEFQNDTK
+310 EQGEFQNDTR

-331 GYSKYIRPEQYMVG
+331 GYSKYIRPEQYMIG
-345 FSFYEEKAG
+345 FSFYEERAG
-354 SGNLWYDINTRK
+354 SGNLWYDINVE
-366 DEDTANGINTDIT
+366 DESNPNVGKEIK

-385 YARWQPKTG
+385 YAKWQPKTG

-403 AVDRDGVAHQP
+403 AVDRDGVAHP
-414 EKVAQQDKRSQMQVD
+414 KKNGYKNPKL
-429 EITDNIFHSD
+429 DNIVTSD

-444 ALKQVMLK
+444 ALKTVMLK

-473 IAQVGTRKGDLER
+473 MAQVGTRKGDLER

-500 LEGLNKFKKLSQLDL
+500 LEGLNKFKKLAQLDL

-523 LDRSV
+523 LDQSV
-528 LPANMKSG
+528 LPANMKPG

-541 TVLETYKKNSK
+541 TVLETYKKDNK

-562 LTISGLTGLKELD
+562 LKVSGLTGLKELD

-613 RQIFDVMRSTVSN
+613 RQIFDTMLSTISN
-626 HVRSNEQTVRFDKQ
+626 HVGSNEQTVKFDKQ

-645 YPTTYGTTSLRL
+645 YPDTYGKTSLRL
-657 PKAEGNIDLQ
+657 PVANEKVDLQ
-667 SRLLFGTVTNQGTLI
+667 SQLLFGTVTNQGTLI

-690 YQNQKIAGRN
+690 YQNHKIAGRS
-700 FVDPDYHYNNFKV
+700 FVDSNYHYNNFKV
-713 SYDNYTLTV
+713 SYENYTVKV

-728 TTTDKRLATDKEE
+728 TTTDKTLATDKEE
-741 TYNVDFFSPADKTK
+741 TYKVDFFSPADKTK

-765 DEKTMMVNLAEGAT
+765 DEKTMMVNLAAGAT
-779 VIGGSADSVNARK
+779 VIKSENDENAKK
-792 VFDGKIQSNLLTFD
+792 VFNGIMEYNPLSFNNKS
-806 NQASI
+806 SI
-811 IFEIKDP
+811 IFEMKDP
-818 SLAKYWRLFNDSS
+818 SLAKYWRLFNDNS
-831 KDKDDYIKEAKLE
+831 KGKDDYIKEAKLE

-858 SLEKSGDWVTVSTYS
+858 SLEKSDDWQTVSTYS
-873 GEEKVYSHSL
+873 GQEQVFSHAL
-883 DNISAKYWRVTVD
+883 DNISAKYWRITVD
-896 TKGGQYSSPSLP
+896 NKKNQYGYVSLP
-908 ELQILGYPLPNADAI
+908 ELQILGYPLPNADTI

-936 KDKFPQQ
+936 KDKFSQKM
-943 VLGELITKEAAVE
+943 LDELK
-956 ASLTSKMFDI
+956 
-966 AVINTNVEALKNVV
+966 
-980 DECLAYDKN
+980 
-989 KETAF
+989 
-994 KATEDYRAAVNRI
+994 I
-1007 KAERV
+1007 K
-1012 TAEEMAQFKDLTEKA
+1012 EMALETS
-1027 AWLNSKI
+1027 LNSKI
-1034 EAKLADRG
+1034 FDVTAINANAG
-1042 YDTDL
+1042 
-1047 MGLVDKLTPITEA
+1047 V
-1060 LKLFAK
+1060 LKDCIEKRQLLKK

>member
-1 MDKRL
+1 MDKHL

-12 GCVCAATM
+12 GCVCAATL
-20 MGATLVTHHDSLN
+20 MGAALATHHDSLN
-33 TVIAEE
+33 TVKAEE

-48 PFIDSLH
+48 SSIDSLH

-69 SKVGEASQKVKEILA
+69 SKEKVPEKVKEILA
-84 KAQQADKQAQAL
+84 KAQQADKQAQEL
-96 AEMKIPEKI
+96 TKMKIPEKI

-125 TSDPSEKDKV
+125 TSDPTEKDKV

-149 VFHDWTKDYSLFWKE
+149 IFHDWTKDYSLFWKE

-194 SGIAEDA
+194 SGIAEDT

-226 NLDGLDVDIERDS
+226 NLDGLDVDVEHDS
-239 IPKVNGEVSDENL
+239 IPKMNGKASDENL
-252 KRSIHVFEE
+252 KRSIDVFEE

-268 KGADKSRLFIM
+268 KGVDKSRLFIM

-331 GYSKYIRPEQYMVG
+331 GYSKYIRPEQYMIG
-345 FSFYEEKAG
+345 FSFYEERAG
-354 SGNLWYDINTRK
+354 SGNLWYDINSRK
-366 DEDTANGINTDIT
+366 DDDKANGINTDIT

-403 AVDRDGVAHQP
+403 AIDRDGVAHQP
-414 EKVAQQDKRSQMQVD
+414 KQIAEKDKQNVKNNQPQIP

-444 ALKQVMLK
+444 ALKTVMLK

-473 IAQVGTRKGDLER
+473 MAQVGTRKGDLER

-500 LEGLNKFKKLSQLDL
+500 LEGLNKFKKLAQLDL

-523 LDRSV
+523 LDQSV
-528 LPANMKSG
+528 LPANMKPG

-541 TVLETYKKNSK
+541 TVLETYKKDNK

-562 LTISGLTGLKELD
+562 LKVSGLTGLKELD

-613 RQIFDVMRSTVSN
+613 RQIFDTMLSTISN
-626 HVRSNEQTVRFDKQ
+626 HVGSNEQTVKFDKQ

-645 YPTTYGTTSLRL
+645 YPDTYGKTSLRL
-657 PKAEGNIDLQ
+657 PVAEGNIDLQ
-667 SRLLFGTVTNQGTLI
+667 SQLLFGTVTNQGTLI

-690 YQNQKIAGRN
+690 YQNHKIAGRS
-700 FVDPDYHYNNFKV
+700 FVDSNYHYNNFKV
-713 SYDNYTLTV
+713 SYENYTVKV

-728 TTTDKRLATDKEE
+728 TTTDKTLATDKEE
-741 TYNVDFFSPADKTK
+741 TYKVDFFSPADKTK

-779 VIGGSADSVNARK
+779 VIGGSADSQAALK
-792 VFDGKIQSNLLTFD
+792 AFDGVIEYNPISTQNR
-806 NQASI
+806 ASI
-811 IFEIKDP
+811 IFEMKDP

-831 KDKDDYIKEAKLE
+831 KGEDDYIKEAKLE

-858 SLEKSGDWVTVSTYS
+858 SLEKSDDWQTVSTYS
-873 GEEKVYSHSL
+873 GQEQVFSHAL

-896 TKGGQYSSPSLP
+896 TKGGNYSWPSLP
-908 ELQILGYPLPNADAI
+908 ELQILGYPLPNADTI
-923 MKTVTAAKELSQQ
+923 MKTVTTAKELSQQ
-936 KDKFPQQ
+936 KDKFSQKI
-943 VLGELITKEAAVE
+943 LDELK
-956 ASLTSKMFDI
+956 
-966 AVINTNVEALKNVV
+966 
-980 DECLAYDKN
+980 
-989 KETAF
+989 
-994 KATEDYRAAVNRI
+994 I
-1007 KAERV
+1007 K
-1012 TAEEMAQFKDLTEKA
+1012 EMALETS
-1027 AWLNSKI
+1027 LNSKI
-1034 EAKLADRG
+1034 FDVTAIDANAG
-1042 YDTDL
+1042 
-1047 MGLVDKLTPITEA
+1047 V
-1060 LKLFAK
+1060 LKDCIEKRQLLKK

>member
-1 MDKRL
+1 MDKHL

-12 GCVCAATM
+12 GCVCAATL
-20 MGATLVTHHDSLN
+20 MGAALATHHDSLN
-33 TVIAEE
+33 TVKAEE

-48 PFIDSLH
+48 SSIDSLH

-69 SKVGEASQKVKEILA
+69 SKEKVPEKVKEILA
-84 KAQQADKQAQAL
+84 KAQQADKQAQEL
-96 AEMKIPEKI
+96 TKMKIPEKI

-125 TSDPSEKDKV
+125 TSDPTEKDKV

-149 VFHDWTKDYSLFWKE
+149 IFHDWTKDYSLFWKE

-194 SGIAEDA
+194 SGIAEDT

-226 NLDGLDVDIERDS
+226 NLDGLDVDVEHDS
-239 IPKVNGEVSDENL
+239 IPKVNGEASDENL
-252 KRSIHVFEE
+252 KRSIDVFEE

-310 EQGEFQNDTK
+310 EQGEFQNDTR

-331 GYSKYIRPEQYMVG
+331 GYSKYIRPEQYMIG
-345 FSFYEEKAG
+345 FSFYEENAQE
-354 SGNLWYDINTRK
+354 GNLWYDISERK
-366 DEDTANGINTDIT
+366 ESDTTGLSSSIT
-379 GTRAER
+379 ATRAER
-385 YARWQPKTG
+385 YAKWQPKTG

-403 AVDRDGVAHQP
+403 AIDRDGVAHQP
-414 EKVAQQDKRSQMQVD
+414 KKYAKQKEFKDA
-429 EITDNIFHSD
+429 TDNIFHSD

-444 ALKQVMLK
+444 ALKTVMLK

-473 IAQVGTRKGDLER
+473 MAQVGTRKGDLER

-500 LEGLNKFKKLSQLDL
+500 LEGLNKFKKLAQLDL

-528 LPANMKSG
+528 LPANMKPG

-541 TVLETYKKNSK
+541 TVLETYKKDNK

-562 LTISGLTGLKELD
+562 LKVSGLTGLKELD

-613 RQIFDVMRSTVSN
+613 RQIFDTMLSTVSN
-626 HVRSNEQTVRFDKQ
+626 HVGSNEQTVKFDKQ

-645 YPTTYGTTSLRL
+645 YPDTYGKTSLRL
-657 PKAEGNIDLQ
+657 PVANEKVDLQ
-667 SRLLFGTVTNQGTLI
+667 SQLLFGTVTNQGTLI

-690 YQNQKIAGRN
+690 YQNHKIAGRS
-700 FVDPDYHYNNFKV
+700 FVDSNYHYNNFKV
-713 SYDNYTLTV
+713 SYENYTVKV

-728 TTTDKRLATDKEE
+728 TTTDKTLATDKEE
-741 TYNVDFFSPADKTK
+741 TYKVDFFSPADKTK

-779 VIGGSADSVNARK
+779 VIGGSADPVNARK
-792 VFDGKIQSNLLTFD
+792 VFDSEIQSNLLTFD

-811 IFEIKDP
+811 IFEMKNP

-831 KDKDDYIKEAKLE
+831 KDKKDYIKEAKLE

-858 SLEKSGDWVTVSTYS
+858 SLEKSDDWQTVSTYS
-873 GEEKVYSHSL
+873 GQEQVFSHAL
-883 DNISAKYWRVTVD
+883 DNISAKYWRITVD
-896 TKGGQYSSPSLP
+896 TKGENYSWPSLP
-908 ELQILGYPLPNADAI
+908 ELQILGYPLPNADTI
-923 MKTVTAAKELSQQ
+923 MKTVTTAKELSQQ
-936 KDKFPQQ
+936 KDKFSQKM
-943 VLGELITKEAAVE
+943 LDELK
-956 ASLTSKMFDI
+956 
-966 AVINTNVEALKNVV
+966 
-980 DECLAYDKN
+980 
-989 KETAF
+989 
-994 KATEDYRAAVNRI
+994 I
-1007 KAERV
+1007 K
-1012 TAEEMAQFKDLTEKA
+1012 EMALETS
-1027 AWLNSKI
+1027 LNSKI
-1034 EAKLADRG
+1034 FDVTAINANAG
-1042 YDTDL
+1042 
-1047 MGLVDKLTPITEA
+1047 V
-1060 LKLFAK
+1060 LKDCIEKRQLLKK

>member
-1 MDKRL
+1 MDKHL

-12 GCVCAATM
+12 GCVCAATL
-20 MGATLVTHHDSLN
+20 MGAALATHHDSLN
-33 TVIAEE
+33 TVKAEE

-48 PFIDSLH
+48 SSIDSLH

-69 SKVGEASQKVKEILA
+69 SKAGQESQKVKEILA
-84 KAQQADKQAQAL
+84 KAQQADKQAQEL
-96 AEMKIPEKI
+96 AKMKIPEKI

-125 TSDPSEKDKV
+125 TSDPTEKDKV

-149 VFHDWTKDYSLFWKE
+149 IFHDWTKDYSLFWKE

-194 SGIAEDA
+194 SGIAEDT

-226 NLDGLDVDIERDS
+226 NLDGLDVDVEHDS
-239 IPKVNGEVSDENL
+239 IPKVNGEASDENL
-252 KRSIHVFEE
+252 KRSIDVFEE

-310 EQGEFQNDTK
+310 EQGEFQNDTR

-331 GYSKYIRPEQYMVG
+331 GYSKYIRPEQYMIG
-345 FSFYEEKAG
+345 FSFYEENAQE
-354 SGNLWYDINTRK
+354 GNLWYDISERK
-366 DEDTANGINTDIT
+366 ESDTTGLSSSIT
-379 GTRAER
+379 ATRAER
-385 YARWQPKTG
+385 YAKWQPKTG

-403 AVDRDGVAHQP
+403 AIDRDGVAHQP
-414 EKVAQQDKRSQMQVD
+414 KKYAKQKEFKDA
-429 EITDNIFHSD
+429 TDNIFHSD

-444 ALKQVMLK
+444 ALKTVMLK

-473 IAQVGTRKGDLER
+473 MAQVGTRKGDLER

-500 LEGLNKFKKLSQLDL
+500 LEGLNKFKKLAQLDL

-528 LPANMKSG
+528 LPANMKPG

-541 TVLETYKKNSK
+541 TVLETYKKDNK

-562 LTISGLTGLKELD
+562 LKVSGLTGLKELD

-613 RQIFDVMRSTVSN
+613 RQIFDTMLSTVSN
-626 HVRSNEQTVRFDKQ
+626 HVGSNEQTVKFDKQ

-645 YPTTYGTTSLRL
+645 YPDTYGKTSLRL
-657 PKAEGNIDLQ
+657 PVANEKVDLQ
-667 SRLLFGTVTNQGTLI
+667 SQLLFGTVTNQGTLI

-690 YQNQKIAGRN
+690 YQNHKFAGRS
-700 FVDPDYHYNNFKV
+700 FVDSNYHYNNFKV
-713 SYDNYTLTV
+713 SYENYTVKV

-728 TTTDKRLATDKEE
+728 TTTDKTLATDKEE
-741 TYNVDFFSPADKTK
+741 TYKVDFFSPADKTK

-779 VIGGSADSVNARK
+779 VIGGSADKEMSRN
-792 VFDGKIQSNLLTFD
+792 VFDGSLGGDRSNLLGMSGPKST
-806 NQASI
+806 I
-811 IFEIKDP
+811 IFNLKESGIVKHWRFFNDRARSPQNPAEDIQEIKLQVFD
-818 SLAKYWRLFNDSS
+818 SEKYDIETLLKTPNQF
-831 KDKDDYIKEAKLE
+831 DKDDYWIT
-844 VFTGQLNAEADVKT
+844 VD
-858 SLEKSGDWVTVSTYS
+858 SYKSKSETVNNYDQVL
-873 GEEKVYSHSL
+873 KM
-883 DNISAKYWRVTVD
+883 NSAKYWRVTVD
-896 TKGGQYSSPSLP
+896 TKGGNYSWPSLP
-908 ELQILGYPLPNADAI
+908 ELQILGYPLPNADTI
-923 MKTVTAAKELSQQ
+923 MKTVTAAKGLSQQ
-936 KDKFPQQ
+936 KDKFSQKM
-943 VLGELITKEAAVE
+943 LDELK
-956 ASLTSKMFDI
+956 
-966 AVINTNVEALKNVV
+966 
-980 DECLAYDKN
+980 
-989 KETAF
+989 
-994 KATEDYRAAVNRI
+994 I
-1007 KAERV
+1007 K
-1012 TAEEMAQFKDLTEKA
+1012 EMALETS
-1027 AWLNSKI
+1027 LNSKI
-1034 EAKLADRG
+1034 FDVTAINANAG
-1042 YDTDL
+1042 
-1047 MGLVDKLTPITEA
+1047 V
-1060 LKLFAK
+1060 LKDCIEKRQLLKK

>member
-1 MDKRL
+1 MDKHL

-12 GCVCAATM
+12 GCVCAATL
-20 MGATLVTHHDSLN
+20 MGAALATHHDSLN
-33 TVIAEE
+33 TVKAEE

-48 PFIDSLH
+48 PSIDSLH

-69 SKVGEASQKVKEILA
+69 SKEKVPEKVKEILE
-84 KAQQADKQAQAL
+84 KAQQADKQAQEL
-96 AEMKIPEKI
+96 AKMKIPEKI

-125 TSDPSEKDKV
+125 TSDPTEKDKV

-149 VFHDWTKDYSLFWKE
+149 IFHDWTKDYSLFWKE

-194 SGIAEDA
+194 SGIAEDT

-226 NLDGLDVDIERDS
+226 NLDGLDVDVEHDS
-239 IPKVNGEVSDENL
+239 IPKVDKKEDTAGIE
-252 KRSIHVFEE
+252 RSIQVFEE

-287 NPLIERGAPYIDLLL
+287 NPLIERGAPYINLLL
-302 VQVYGARG
+302 VQVYGS
-310 EQGEFQNDTK
+310 QGEKGVFQNDTK
-320 LVTETPEERWQ
+320 LVTDTPEERWQ
-331 GYSKYIRPEQYMVG
+331 GYSKYIRPEQYMIG
-345 FSFYEEKAG
+345 FSFYEERAG
-354 SGNLWYDINTRK
+354 SGNLWYDINSRK
-366 DEDTANGINTDIT
+366 DEDKANGINTDIT

-403 AVDRDGVAHQP
+403 AIDRDGVAHQP
-414 EKVAQQDKRSQMQVD
+414 EKVAQQDKRRQTQVD

-444 ALKQVMLK
+444 ALKTVMLK

-473 IAQVGTRKGDLER
+473 MAQVGTRKGDLER

-500 LEGLNKFKKLSQLDL
+500 LEGLNKFKKLAQLDL

-523 LDRSV
+523 LDQSV
-528 LPANMKSG
+528 LPANMKPG

-541 TVLETYKKNSK
+541 TVLETYKKDNK

-562 LTISGLTGLKELD
+562 LKVSGLTGLKELD

-613 RQIFDVMRSTVSN
+613 RQIFDTMLSTVSN
-626 HVRSNEQTVRFDKQ
+626 HVGSNEQTVKFDKQ

-645 YPTTYGTTSLRL
+645 YPDTYGKTSLRL
-657 PKAEGNIDLQ
+657 PVAEGNIDLQ
-667 SRLLFGTVTNQGTLI
+667 SQLLFGTVTNQGTLI

-690 YQNQKIAGRN
+690 YQNHKIAGRS
-700 FVDPDYHYNNFKV
+700 FVDSNYHYNNFKV
-713 SYDNYTLTV
+713 SYENYTVKV

-728 TTTDKRLATDKEE
+728 TTTDKTLATDKEE
-741 TYNVDFFSPADKTK
+741 TYKVDFFSPADKTK

-765 DEKTMMVNLAEGAT
+765 DEKTMMVNLAAGAT
-779 VIGGSADSVNARK
+779 VIKSENDENAKK
-792 VFDGKIQSNLLTFD
+792 VFNGIMEYNPISTQNR
-806 NQASI
+806 ASI
-811 IFEIKDP
+811 IFEMKDP

-831 KDKDDYIKEAKLE
+831 KDKKDYIKEAKLE

-858 SLEKSGDWVTVSTYS
+858 SLEKSDDWQTVSTYS
-873 GEEKVYSHSL
+873 GQEQVFSHAL
-883 DNISAKYWRVTVD
+883 DNISAKYWRITVD
-896 TKGGQYSSPSLP
+896 TKGGNYSWPSLP
-908 ELQILGYPLPNADAI
+908 ELQILGYPLPNADTI
-923 MKTVTAAKELSQQ
+923 MKTVTTAKGLSQQ
-936 KDKFPQQ
+936 KDKFSQKM
-943 VLGELITKEAAVE
+943 LDELK
-956 ASLTSKMFDI
+956 
-966 AVINTNVEALKNVV
+966 
-980 DECLAYDKN
+980 
-989 KETAF
+989 
-994 KATEDYRAAVNRI
+994 I
-1007 KAERV
+1007 K
-1012 TAEEMAQFKDLTEKA
+1012 EMALETS
-1027 AWLNSKI
+1027 LNSKI
-1034 EAKLADRG
+1034 FDVTAINANAG
-1042 YDTDL
+1042 
-1047 MGLVDKLTPITEA
+1047 V
-1060 LKLFAK
+1060 LKDCIEKRQLLKK

>member
-1 MDKRL
+1 MDKHL

-12 GCVCAATM
+12 GCVCAATL
-20 MGATLVTHHDSLN
+20 MGAALATHHDSLN
-33 TVIAEE
+33 TVKAEE

-48 PFIDSLH
+48 SSIDSLH

-69 SKVGEASQKVKEILA
+69 SKEKVPEKVKEILA
-84 KAQQADKQAQAL
+84 KAQQADKQVQEL
-96 AEMKIPEKI
+96 TKMKIPEKI

-125 TSDPSEKDKV
+125 TSDPTEKDKV

-149 VFHDWTKDYSLFWKE
+149 IFHDWTKDYSLFWKE

-194 SGIAEDA
+194 SGIAEDT

-226 NLDGLDVDIERDS
+226 NLDGLDVDVEHDS
-239 IPKVNGEVSDENL
+239 IPKVNGKASDENL
-252 KRSIHVFEE
+252 KRSIDVFEE

-268 KGADKSRLFIM
+268 KGVDKSRLFIM

-331 GYSKYIRPEQYMVG
+331 GYSKYIRPEQYMIG
-345 FSFYEEKAG
+345 FSFYEERAG
-354 SGNLWYDINTRK
+354 SGNLWYDINSRK
-366 DEDTANGINTDIT
+366 DDDKANGINTDIT

-403 AVDRDGVAHQP
+403 AIDRDGVAHQP
-414 EKVAQQDKRSQMQVD
+414 KQIAEKDKQNVKNNQPQIP

-444 ALKQVMLK
+444 ALKTVMLK

-473 IAQVGTRKGDLER
+473 MAQVGTRKGDLER

-500 LEGLNKFKKLSQLDL
+500 LEGLNKFKKLAQLDL

-523 LDRSV
+523 LDQSV
-528 LPANMKSG
+528 LPANMKPG

-541 TVLETYKKNSK
+541 TVLETYKKDNK

-562 LTISGLTGLKELD
+562 LKVSGLTGLKELD

-613 RQIFDVMRSTVSN
+613 RQIFDTMLSTISN
-626 HVRSNEQTVRFDKQ
+626 HVGSNEQTVKFDKQ

-645 YPTTYGTTSLRL
+645 YPDTYGKTSLRL
-657 PKAEGNIDLQ
+657 PVAEGNIDLQ
-667 SRLLFGTVTNQGTLI
+667 SQLLFGTVTNQGTLI

-690 YQNQKIAGRN
+690 YQNHKIAGRS
-700 FVDPDYHYNNFKV
+700 FVDSNYHYNNFKV
-713 SYDNYTLTV
+713 SYENYTVKV

-728 TTTDKRLATDKEE
+728 TTTDKTLATDKEE
-741 TYNVDFFSPADKTK
+741 TYKVDFFSPADKTK

-779 VIGGSADSVNARK
+779 VIGGSADSQAALK
-792 VFDGKIQSNLLTFD
+792 AFDGVIEYNPISTQNR
-806 NQASI
+806 ASI
-811 IFEIKDP
+811 IFEMKDP

-831 KDKDDYIKEAKLE
+831 KGEDDYIKEAKLE

-858 SLEKSGDWVTVSTYS
+858 SLEKSDDWQTVSTYS
-873 GEEKVYSHSL
+873 GQEQVFSHAL

-896 TKGGQYSSPSLP
+896 TKGGNYSWPSLP
-908 ELQILGYPLPNADAI
+908 ELQILGYPLPNADTI
-923 MKTVTAAKELSQQ
+923 MKTVTTAKELSQQ
-936 KDKFPQQ
+936 KDKFSQKI
-943 VLGELITKEAAVE
+943 LDELK
-956 ASLTSKMFDI
+956 
-966 AVINTNVEALKNVV
+966 
-980 DECLAYDKN
+980 
-989 KETAF
+989 
-994 KATEDYRAAVNRI
+994 I
-1007 KAERV
+1007 K
-1012 TAEEMAQFKDLTEKA
+1012 EMALETS
-1027 AWLNSKI
+1027 LNSKI
-1034 EAKLADRG
+1034 FDVTAIDANAG
-1042 YDTDL
+1042 
-1047 MGLVDKLTPITEA
+1047 V
-1060 LKLFAK
+1060 LKDCIEKRQLLKK

>member
-1 MDKRL
+1 MVYQLGSHDLVPKIRSVQMDKHL

-12 GCVCAATM
+12 GCVCAATL
-20 MGATLVTHHDSLN
+20 MGAALATHHDSLN
-33 TVIAEE
+33 TVKAEE

-48 PFIDSLH
+48 SSINSLH

-69 SKVGEASQKVKEILA
+69 SKAGQESQKVKEILA
-84 KAQQADKQAQAL
+84 KAQQADKQAQEL
-96 AEMKIPEKI
+96 AKMKIPEKI

-125 TSDPSEKDKV
+125 TSDPTEKDKV

-149 VFHDWTKDYSLFWKE
+149 IFHDWTKDYSLFWKE

-194 SGIAEDA
+194 SGIAEDT

-226 NLDGLDVDIERDS
+226 NLDGLDVDVEHDS
-239 IPKVNGEVSDENL
+239 IPKVDKKEDTAGVE
-252 KRSIHVFEE
+252 RSIQVFEE

-268 KGADKSRLFIM
+268 KGVDKSRLFIM

-310 EQGEFQNDTK
+310 EQGEFQNDTR

-331 GYSKYIRPEQYMVG
+331 GYSKYIRPEQYMIG
-345 FSFYEEKAG
+345 FSFYEERAG
-354 SGNLWYDINTRK
+354 SGNLWYDINVE
-366 DEDTANGINTDIT
+366 DESNPNVGKEIK

-385 YARWQPKTG
+385 YAKWQPKTG

-403 AVDRDGVAHQP
+403 AVDRDGVAHP
-414 EKVAQQDKRSQMQVD
+414 KKNGYKNPKL
-429 EITDNIFHSD
+429 DNIVTSD

-444 ALKQVMLK
+444 ALKTVMLK

-473 IAQVGTRKGDLER
+473 MAQVGTRKGDLER

-500 LEGLNKFKKLSQLDL
+500 LEGLNKFKKLAQLDL

-523 LDRSV
+523 LDQSV
-528 LPANMKSG
+528 LPANMKPG

-541 TVLETYKKNSK
+541 TVLETYKQDNK

-562 LTISGLTGLKELD
+562 LKVSGLTGLKELD

-613 RQIFDVMRSTVSN
+613 RQIFDTMLSTVSN
-626 HVRSNEQTVRFDKQ
+626 HVGSNEQTVKFDKQ

-645 YPTTYGTTSLRL
+645 YPDTYGKTSLRL
-657 PKAEGNIDLQ
+657 LVANEKVDLQ
-667 SRLLFGTVTNQGTLI
+667 SQLLFGTVTNQGTLI

-690 YQNQKIAGRN
+690 YQNQQIAGRS
-700 FVDPDYHYNNFKV
+700 FVDSNYHYNNFKV
-713 SYDNYTLTV
+713 SYENYTVKV

-728 TTTDKRLATDKEE
+728 TTTDKTLATDKEE
-741 TYNVDFFSPADKTK
+741 TYKVDFFSPADKTK

-779 VIGGSADSVNARK
+779 VIGGSADPVNARK
-792 VFDGKIQSNLLTFD
+792 VFDSEIQSNLLTFD

-811 IFEIKDP
+811 IFEMKDP

-831 KDKDDYIKEAKLE
+831 KGKDDYIKEAKLE

-858 SLEKSGDWVTVSTYS
+858 SLEKSDDWQTVSTYS
-873 GEEKVYSHSL
+873 GQEQVFSHAL
-883 DNISAKYWRVTVD
+883 DNISAKYWRITVD
-896 TKGGQYSSPSLP
+896 NKKNQYGCVSLP
-908 ELQILGYPLPNADAI
+908 ELQILGYPLPNADTI
-923 MKTVTAAKELSQQ
+923 MKTVTTTKGLSQQ
-936 KDKFPQQ
+936 KDKFSQKM
-943 VLGELITKEAAVE
+943 LDELK
-956 ASLTSKMFDI
+956 
-966 AVINTNVEALKNVV
+966 
-980 DECLAYDKN
+980 
-989 KETAF
+989 
-994 KATEDYRAAVNRI
+994 I
-1007 KAERV
+1007 K
-1012 TAEEMAQFKDLTEKA
+1012 EMALETS
-1027 AWLNSKI
+1027 LNSKI
-1034 EAKLADRG
+1034 FDVTAINANAG
-1042 YDTDL
+1042 
-1047 MGLVDKLTPITEA
+1047 V
-1060 LKLFAK
+1060 LKDCIEKRQLLKK

>member
-1 MDKRL
+1 MDKHL

-12 GCVCAATM
+12 GCVCAATL
-20 MGATLVTHHDSLN
+20 MGAALATHHDSLN
-33 TVIAEE
+33 TVKAEE

-48 PFIDSLH
+48 SSIDSLH

-69 SKVGEASQKVKEILA
+69 SKEKVPEKVKEILA
-84 KAQQADKQAQAL
+84 KAQQADKQAQEL
-96 AEMKIPEKI
+96 TKMKIPEKI

-125 TSDPSEKDKV
+125 TSDPTEKDKV

-149 VFHDWTKDYSLFWKE
+149 IFHDWTKDYSLFWKE

-194 SGIAEDA
+194 SGIAEDT

-226 NLDGLDVDIERDS
+226 NLDGLDVDVEHDS
-239 IPKVNGEVSDENL
+239 IPKVNGKASDENL
-252 KRSIHVFEE
+252 KRSIDVFEE

-268 KGADKSRLFIM
+268 KGVDKSRLFIM

-331 GYSKYIRPEQYMVG
+331 GYSKYIRPEQYMIG
-345 FSFYEEKAG
+345 FSFYEERAG
-354 SGNLWYDINTRK
+354 SGNLWYDINSRK
-366 DEDTANGINTDIT
+366 DDDKANGINTDIT

-403 AVDRDGVAHQP
+403 AIDRDGVAHQP
-414 EKVAQQDKRSQMQVD
+414 KQIAEKDKQNVKNNQPQIP

-444 ALKQVMLK
+444 ALKTVMLK

-473 IAQVGTRKGDLER
+473 MAQVGTRKGDLER

-500 LEGLNKFKKLSQLDL
+500 LEGLNKFKKLAQLDL

-523 LDRSV
+523 LDQSV
-528 LPANMKSG
+528 LPANMKPG

-541 TVLETYKKNSK
+541 TVLETYKKDNK

-562 LTISGLTGLKELD
+562 LKVSGLTGLKELD

-585 GLDAATLTS
+585 GLDAGTLTS

-613 RQIFDVMRSTVSN
+613 RQIFDTMLSTISN
-626 HVRSNEQTVRFDKQ
+626 HVGSNEQTVKFDKQ

-645 YPTTYGTTSLRL
+645 YPDTYGKTSLRL
-657 PKAEGNIDLQ
+657 PVAEGNIDLQ
-667 SRLLFGTVTNQGTLI
+667 SQLLFGTVTNQGTLI

-690 YQNQKIAGRN
+690 YQNHKIAGRS
-700 FVDPDYHYNNFKV
+700 FVDSNYHYNNFKV
-713 SYDNYTLTV
+713 SYENYTVKV

-728 TTTDKRLATDKEE
+728 TTTDKTLATDKEE
-741 TYNVDFFSPADKTK
+741 TYKVDFFSPADKTK

-779 VIGGSADSVNARK
+779 VIGGSADSQAALK
-792 VFDGKIQSNLLTFD
+792 AFDGVIEYNPISTQNR
-806 NQASI
+806 ASI
-811 IFEIKDP
+811 IFEMKDP

-831 KDKDDYIKEAKLE
+831 KGEDDYIKEAKLE

-858 SLEKSGDWVTVSTYS
+858 SLEKSDDWQTVSTYS
-873 GEEKVYSHSL
+873 GQEQVFSHAL

-896 TKGGQYSSPSLP
+896 TKGGNYSWPSLP
-908 ELQILGYPLPNADAI
+908 ELQILGYPLPNADTI
-923 MKTVTAAKELSQQ
+923 MKTVTTAKELSQQ
-936 KDKFPQQ
+936 KDKFSQKI
-943 VLGELITKEAAVE
+943 LDELK
-956 ASLTSKMFDI
+956 
-966 AVINTNVEALKNVV
+966 
-980 DECLAYDKN
+980 
-989 KETAF
+989 
-994 KATEDYRAAVNRI
+994 I
-1007 KAERV
+1007 K
-1012 TAEEMAQFKDLTEKA
+1012 EMALETS
-1027 AWLNSKI
+1027 LNSKI
-1034 EAKLADRG
+1034 FDVTAIDANAG
-1042 YDTDL
+1042 
-1047 MGLVDKLTPITEA
+1047 V
-1060 LKLFAK
+1060 LKDCIEKRQLLKK

>member
-1 MDKRL
+1 MDKHL

-12 GCVCAATM
+12 GCVCAATL
-20 MGATLVTHHDSLN
+20 MGAALATHHDSLN
-33 TVIAEE
+33 TVKAEE

-48 PFIDSLH
+48 SSIDSLH

-69 SKVGEASQKVKEILA
+69 SKAGQESQKVKEILT
-84 KAQQADKQAQAL
+84 KAQQADKQAQEL
-96 AEMKIPEKI
+96 AKMKIPEKI

-125 TSDPSEKDKV
+125 TSDPTEKDKV

-149 VFHDWTKDYSLFWKE
+149 IFHDWTKDYSLFWKE

-194 SGIAEDA
+194 SGIAEDT

-226 NLDGLDVDIERDS
+226 NLDGLDVDVEHDS
-239 IPKVNGEVSDENL
+239 IPKVDKKEDTAGVE
-252 KRSIHVFEE
+252 RSIQVFEE

-268 KGADKSRLFIM
+268 KGVDKSRLFIM

-287 NPLIERGAPYIDLLL
+287 NPLIERGAPYINLLL
-302 VQVYGARG
+302 VQVYGS
-310 EQGEFQNDTK
+310 QGEKGGWEPVSNRPEKTM
-320 LVTETPEERWQ
+320 EERWQ
-331 GYSKYIRPEQYMVG
+331 GYSKYIRPEQYMIG
-345 FSFYEEKAG
+345 FSFYEERGG
-354 SGNLWYDINTRK
+354 SGNLWYDINVE
-366 DEDTANGINTDIT
+366 DESNPNIGKEIK

-385 YARWQPKTG
+385 YAKWQPKTG

-403 AVDRDGVAHQP
+403 AVDRDGVAHP
-414 EKVAQQDKRSQMQVD
+414 KKNGYKNPKL
-429 EITDNIFHSD
+429 DNIVTSD

-444 ALKQVMLK
+444 ALKTVMLK

-473 IAQVGTRKGDLER
+473 MAQVGTRKGDLER

-500 LEGLNKFKKLSQLDL
+500 LEGLNKFKKLAQLDL

-523 LDRSV
+523 LDQSV
-528 LPANMKSG
+528 LPANMKPG

-541 TVLETYKKNSK
+541 TVLETYKKDNK

-562 LTISGLTGLKELD
+562 LKVSGLTGLKELD

-613 RQIFDVMRSTVSN
+613 RQIFDTMLSTVSN
-626 HVRSNEQTVRFDKQ
+626 HVGSNEQTVKFDKQ

-645 YPTTYGTTSLRL
+645 YPDTYGKTSLRL
-657 PKAEGNIDLQ
+657 PVAEGNIDLQ
-667 SRLLFGTVTNQGTLI
+667 SQLLFGTVTNQGTLI

-690 YQNQKIAGRN
+690 YQNHKIAGRS
-700 FVDPDYHYNNFKV
+700 FVDSNYHYNNFKV
-713 SYDNYTLTV
+713 SYENYTVKV

-728 TTTDKRLATDKEE
+728 TTTDKTLATDKEE
-741 TYNVDFFSPADKTK
+741 TYKVDFFSPADKTK

-779 VIGGSADSVNARK
+779 VIGGSADKEMSRN
-792 VFDGKIQSNLLTFD
+792 VFDGSLGGDRSNLLGMSGPKST
-806 NQASI
+806 I
-811 IFEIKDP
+811 IFNLKESGIVKHWRFFNDRARSPQNPAEDIQEIKLQVFD
-818 SLAKYWRLFNDSS
+818 SEKYDIETLLKTPNQF
-831 KDKDDYIKEAKLE
+831 DKDDYWIT
-844 VFTGQLNAEADVKT
+844 VD
-858 SLEKSGDWVTVSTYS
+858 SYKSKSETVNNYDQVL
-873 GEEKVYSHSL
+873 KM
-883 DNISAKYWRVTVD
+883 NSAKYWRVTVD
-896 TKGGQYSSPSLP
+896 TKGGNYSWPSLP
-908 ELQILGYPLPNADAI
+908 ELQILGYPLPNADTI
-923 MKTVTAAKELSQQ
+923 MKTVTIAKGLSQQ
-936 KDKFPQQ
+936 KDKFSQKM
-943 VLGELITKEAAVE
+943 LDELK
-956 ASLTSKMFDI
+956 
-966 AVINTNVEALKNVV
+966 
-980 DECLAYDKN
+980 
-989 KETAF
+989 
-994 KATEDYRAAVNRI
+994 I
-1007 KAERV
+1007 K
-1012 TAEEMAQFKDLTEKA
+1012 EMALETS
-1027 AWLNSKI
+1027 LNSKI
-1034 EAKLADRG
+1034 FDVTAINANAG
-1042 YDTDL
+1042 
-1047 MGLVDKLTPITEA
+1047 V
-1060 LKLFAK
+1060 LKDCIEKRQLLKK

>member
-1 MDKRL
+1 M
-6 LVKRTL
+6 
-12 GCVCAATM
+12 
-20 MGATLVTHHDSLN
+20 
-33 TVIAEE
+33 
-39 KTVQVQKEL
+39 
-48 PFIDSLH
+48 H

-69 SKVGEASQKVKEILA
+69 SKEKVPEKVKEILA
-84 KAQQADKQAQAL
+84 KAQQADKQAQEL
-96 AEMKIPEKI
+96 TKMKIPEKI

-125 TSDPSEKDKV
+125 TSDPTEKDKV

-149 VFHDWTKDYSLFWKE
+149 IFHDWTKDYSLFWKE

-194 SGIAEDA
+194 SGIAEDT

-226 NLDGLDVDIERDS
+226 NLDGLDVDVEHDS
-239 IPKVNGEVSDENL
+239 IPKVDKKEDTAGVE
-252 KRSIHVFEE
+252 RSIQVFEE

-287 NPLIERGAPYIDLLL
+287 NPLIERGAPYINLLL
-302 VQVYGARG
+302 VQVYGS
-310 EQGEFQNDTK
+310 QGEKGVFQNDTK
-320 LVTETPEERWQ
+320 LVTDTPEERWQ
-331 GYSKYIRPEQYMVG
+331 GYSKYIRPEQYMIG
-345 FSFYEEKAG
+345 FSFYEERAG
-354 SGNLWYDINTRK
+354 SGNLWYDINSRK
-366 DEDTANGINTDIT
+366 DEDKANGINTDIT

-403 AVDRDGVAHQP
+403 AIDRDGVAHQP
-414 EKVAQQDKRSQMQVD
+414 EKVAQQDKRSQTQVD

-444 ALKQVMLK
+444 ALKTVMLK

-473 IAQVGTRKGDLER
+473 MAQVGTRKGDLER

-500 LEGLNKFKKLSQLDL
+500 LEGLNKFKKLAQLDL

-523 LDRSV
+523 LDQSV
-528 LPANMKSG
+528 LPANMKPG

-541 TVLETYKKNSK
+541 TVLETYKKDSK

-562 LTISGLTGLKELD
+562 LKVSGLTGLKELD

-613 RQIFDVMRSTVSN
+613 RQIFDTMLSTVSN
-626 HVRSNEQTVRFDKQ
+626 HVGSNKQTVKFDKQ

-645 YPTTYGTTSLRL
+645 YPDTYGKTSLRL
-657 PKAEGNIDLQ
+657 PVANEKVDLQ
-667 SRLLFGTVTNQGTLI
+667 SQLLFGTVTNQGTLI

-690 YQNQKIAGRN
+690 YQNQQIAGRS
-700 FVDPDYHYNNFKV
+700 FVDSNYHYNNFKV
-713 SYDNYTLTV
+713 SYENYTVKV

-728 TTTDKRLATDKEE
+728 TTTDKTLATDKEE
-741 TYNVDFFSPADKTK
+741 TYKVDFFSPADKTK
-755 AVHTAKVIVG
+755 AVHTAKVIIG
-765 DEKTMMVNLAEGAT
+765 DEKTMMVNLAAGAT
-779 VIGGSADSVNARK
+779 VIGGSADSQAALK
-792 VFDGKIQSNLLTFD
+792 AFDGVIEYNPISTQNR
-806 NQASI
+806 ASI
-811 IFEIKDP
+811 IFEMKDP

-831 KDKDDYIKEAKLE
+831 KGEDDYIKEAKLE

-858 SLEKSGDWVTVSTYS
+858 SLEKSDDWQTVSTYS
-873 GEEKVYSHSL
+873 GQEQVFSHAL
-883 DNISAKYWRVTVD
+883 DNISAKYWRITVD
-896 TKGGQYSSPSLP
+896 NKKNQYGYVSLP
-908 ELQILGYPLPNADAI
+908 ELQILGYPLPNADTI
-923 MKTVTAAKELSQQ
+923 MKTVTIAKSLSQQ
-936 KDKFPQQ
+936 KDKFSQKM
-943 VLGELITKEAAVE
+943 LDELK
-956 ASLTSKMFDI
+956 
-966 AVINTNVEALKNVV
+966 
-980 DECLAYDKN
+980 
-989 KETAF
+989 
-994 KATEDYRAAVNRI
+994 I
-1007 KAERV
+1007 K
-1012 TAEEMAQFKDLTEKA
+1012 EMALETS
-1027 AWLNSKI
+1027 LNSKI
-1034 EAKLADRG
+1034 FDVTAINANAG
-1042 YDTDL
+1042 
-1047 MGLVDKLTPITEA
+1047 V
-1060 LKLFAK
+1060 LKDCIEKRQLLKK

>member
-1 MDKRL
+1 MDKHL

-12 GCVCAATM
+12 GCVCAATL
-20 MGATLVTHHDSLN
+20 MGAALATHHDSLN
-33 TVIAEE
+33 TVKAEE

-48 PFIDSLH
+48 SSIDSLY

-69 SKVGEASQKVKEILA
+69 SKAGQESQKVKEILA
-84 KAQQADKQAQAL
+84 KAQQADKQAQEL
-96 AEMKIPEKI
+96 AKMKIPEKI

-125 TSDPSEKDKV
+125 TSDPTEKDKV

-149 VFHDWTKDYSLFWKE
+149 IFHDWTKDYSLFWKE

-194 SGIAEDA
+194 SGIAEDT

-226 NLDGLDVDIERDS
+226 NLDGLDVDVEHDS
-239 IPKVNGEVSDENL
+239 IPKVDKKEDTAGVE
-252 KRSIHVFEE
+252 RSIQVFEE

-268 KGADKSRLFIM
+268 KGVDKSRLFIM

-287 NPLIERGAPYIDLLL
+287 NPLIERGAPYINLLL
-302 VQVYGARG
+302 VQVYGS
-310 EQGEFQNDTK
+310 QGEKGGWEPVSNRPEKTM
-320 LVTETPEERWQ
+320 EERWQ
-331 GYSKYIRPEQYMVG
+331 GYSKYIRPEQYMIG
-345 FSFYEEKAG
+345 FSFYEERAG
-354 SGNLWYDINTRK
+354 SGNLWYDINVE
-366 DEDTANGINTDIT
+366 DESNPNIGKEIK

-385 YARWQPKTG
+385 YAKWQPKTG

-403 AVDRDGVAHQP
+403 AVDRDGVAHP
-414 EKVAQQDKRSQMQVD
+414 KKNGYKNPKL
-429 EITDNIFHSD
+429 DNIVTSD

-444 ALKQVMLK
+444 ALKTVMLK

-473 IAQVGTRKGDLER
+473 MAQVGTRKGDLER

-500 LEGLNKFKKLSQLDL
+500 LEGLNKFKKLAQLDL

-523 LDRSV
+523 LDQSV
-528 LPANMKSG
+528 LPANMKPG

-541 TVLETYKKNSK
+541 TVLETYKKDNK

-562 LTISGLTGLKELD
+562 LKVSGLTGLKELD

-613 RQIFDVMRSTVSN
+613 RQIFDTMLSTVSN
-626 HVRSNEQTVRFDKQ
+626 HVGSNEQTVKFDKQ

-645 YPTTYGTTSLRL
+645 YPDTYGKTSLRL
-657 PKAEGNIDLQ
+657 PVAEGNIDLQ
-667 SRLLFGTVTNQGTLI
+667 SQLLFGTVTNQGTLI

-690 YQNQKIAGRN
+690 YQNHKIAGRS
-700 FVDPDYHYNNFKV
+700 FVDSNYHYNNFKV
-713 SYDNYTLTV
+713 SYENYTVKV

-728 TTTDKRLATDKEE
+728 TTTDKTLATDKEE
-741 TYNVDFFSPADKTK
+741 TYKVDFFSPADKTK

-779 VIGGSADSVNARK
+779 VIGGSADKEMSRN
-792 VFDGKIQSNLLTFD
+792 VFDGSLGGDRSNLLGMSGPKST
-806 NQASI
+806 I
-811 IFEIKDP
+811 IFNLKESGIVKHWRFFNDRARSPQNPAEDIQEIKLQVFD
-818 SLAKYWRLFNDSS
+818 SEKYDIETLLKTPNQF
-831 KDKDDYIKEAKLE
+831 DKDDYWIT
-844 VFTGQLNAEADVKT
+844 VD
-858 SLEKSGDWVTVSTYS
+858 SYKSKSETVNNYDQVL
-873 GEEKVYSHSL
+873 KM
-883 DNISAKYWRVTVD
+883 NSAKYWRVTVD
-896 TKGGQYSSPSLP
+896 TKGGNYSWPSLP
-908 ELQILGYPLPNADAI
+908 ELQILGYPLPNADTI
-923 MKTVTAAKELSQQ
+923 MKTVTIAKGLSQQ
-936 KDKFPQQ
+936 KDKFSQKM
-943 VLGELITKEAAVE
+943 LDELK
-956 ASLTSKMFDI
+956 
-966 AVINTNVEALKNVV
+966 
-980 DECLAYDKN
+980 
-989 KETAF
+989 
-994 KATEDYRAAVNRI
+994 I
-1007 KAERV
+1007 K
-1012 TAEEMAQFKDLTEKA
+1012 EMALETS
-1027 AWLNSKI
+1027 LNSKI
-1034 EAKLADRG
+1034 FDVTAINANAG
-1042 YDTDL
+1042 
-1047 MGLVDKLTPITEA
+1047 V
-1060 LKLFAK
+1060 LKDCIEKRQLLKK